1 MFRTQKDE
9 IRKGIQNNA
18 GFTLIE
24 MIVTVAIIAIFSGV
38 VVTLIGTGSNLFRD
52 VSGNTKSQI
61 DAQETLN
68 AIEDLIIDAN
78 RSVYYAYGSG
88 TAMGEQIRSD
98 IDDSNA
104 ASKTFITCNEYEN
117 GDGTSRYVFDVLD
130 WVGSEGKLYY
140 SQRQYTKA
148 SSSAEE
154 KDENGSGENPESQQ
168 NKNGSG
174 ASGANVENIDIAV
187 AAEGDEENQTGTIS
201 GNSSDIARDSKELI
215 ARSVFAEGIEN
226 FTADVTKVESER
238 IVRFRLTTE
247 NNGKKVK
254 TLHTVNLRNR
264 IQVLKPDDAF
274 ATAGSTDIRI
284 TIVGAPSSIDAGN
297 SKILSYDASGPIDP
311 TTVVWKITDGADK
324 GSFPALDP
332 TYGKLTVNN
341 NATGTITVIVSAK
354 TADGKQTA
362 TSAPVTIQ
370 INNNRIVT
378 GIETET
384 KSVLVAAGYD
394 GLNLN
399 SEIIWKYVYSDGTKG
414 EDNVPVIWTMD
425 NADNCSYASVTSE
438 GQISVKSESGTSDK
452 GSFTVR
458 ATNGEHNVSNTIT
471 VKIARIDLLLPE
483 NNATCTIGT
492 PKELH
497 CTYMEGGQVV
507 ETIDGNNASD
517 IVNITTKQKPEK
529 ASDYSVGGNF
539 AENDIGNWEVKASA
553 DVSVR
558 GGYGTL
564 SVTNTFSVSGYTA
577 QIVLGKNKSLDT
589 IVIKNNQ
596 NTGEYIC
603 QVNSGEGGF
612 SFVTNKTIPG
622 FWENSRINWY
632 LKSGHNYSGIN
643 VTPTENGNK
652 NASVSV
658 SADAKTG
665 FILCADYIKYTD
677 QTQTTEQIKI
687 HAEKAIKVATGIE
700 IVSAHGDTV
709 KVRDNYEF
717 GINMIV
723 YDSNGTQAKIPVRS
737 DICND
742 SNIVTITPDPWAE
755 KHPCADGENWYFQ
768 TSEPGTQ
775 KVTVELYKIPGAT
788 VFNSNYG
795 FKQEK
800 SVEVI
805 DTTTAHVVAVNNKT
819 SIFPGESTQIYLEL
833 LRDGQPITDKIDENW
848 TCETING
855 QTIGNLSPTY
865 YEYAYA
871 NEKENLITVTAN
883 SQITRATTYT
893 ITVSYKLYNN
903 EPLRTASIDIT
914 VTPLT
919 MNLTTSATQI
929 HYGQDSI
936 TITADV
942 VDAEHDQHVTDD
954 YNIEWTLNPEEAAIY
969 SLDNLSGKITHLSLN
984 QAPDASRI
992 VTVTATARDK
1002 TSGAAICTSSTKITV
1017 SPKTTI
1023 EKSYNCASGKT
1034 QKLEFNDEDVN
1045 KSSGTIKTS
1054 YLTATGSVPVE
1065 CARNNIPFLTLNGT
1079 NPSNL
1084 SITMKEDTSNYENYK
1099 YVLIS
1104 VDLGDVLYNF
1114 YIYPLQYNVYD
1125 CVYGQDAVPF
1135 TYVPTDLESIR
1146 KLAKLGSEDKADN
1159 GYPGYTYTY
1168 TDALGESCYLRLS
1181 VYSKTGIGSF
1191 SGNYVESSSGKWFM
1205 KRKTKNKDQNDGSDQ
1220 AYYRLY
1226 GNKWYKFHSKN
1237 SVKSEN
1243 YATTA
1248 LYNQAKA
1255 ERTRYYWDLKD
1266 NVHLYDDSGN
1276 EIGGEKGIQNT
1287 YFWQKWK

>member
-168 NKNGSG
+168 NRNESG
-174 ASGANVENIDIAV
+174 ISGENAENTDIAI
-187 AAEGDEENQTGTIS
+187 AAESDEENQTGTIS
-201 GNSSDIARDSKELI
+201 GNSSDIARDSEELI
-215 ARSVFAEGIEN
+215 ERSVFAEGIEN

-284 TIVGAPSSIDAGN
+284 TIVGAPNSIDAGN

-311 TTVVWKITDGADK
+311 TTVVWKITDGADN
-324 GSFPALDP
+324 GSFPDLDP

-341 NATGTITVIVSAK
+341 NATGTITVIVSAR

-394 GLNLN
+394 GLDLN

-414 EDNVPVIWTMD
+414 EDKVPVIWTMD

-438 GQISVKSESGTSDK
+438 GQISIGSEAGTSDK

-471 VKIARIDLLLPE
+471 VKIARIDLSLPE
-483 NNATCTIGT
+483 NNAIYTVGT

-539 AENDIGNWEVKASA
+539 AENDIGNWRVEASA
-553 DVSVR
+553 NVSVR
-558 GGYGTL
+558 KCYGSL
-564 SVTNTFSVSGYTA
+564 SVTNGFRVIFSDTG
-577 QIVLGKNKSLDT
+577 QIIAHENLEYDT
-589 IVIKNNQ
+589 IVAGR
-596 NTGEYIC
+596 TYECDGY
-603 QVNSGEGGF
+603 
-612 SFVTNKTIPG
+612 
-622 FWENSRINWY
+622 
-632 LKSGHNYSGIN
+632 
-643 VTPTENGNK
+643 NK
-652 NASVSV
+652 NDFYFSTANTNLNIVNVQSITWTLKGEHPGISFKPDGDTIKRKLTV
-658 SADAKTG
+658 AKNACHG
-665 FILCADYIKYTD
+665 FTLCADYVGVIRYDNGNPITV
-677 QTQTTEQIKI
+677 QL
-687 HAEKAIKVATGIE
+687 HAERTFKVANGIELESLSGDTAYVYGPNESEDYLLQVLLDVYDVNGSVSKIKVSSNKAKTLQWEGIGSGE
-700 IVSAHGDTV
+700 VNAH
-709 KVRDNYEF
+709 
-717 GINMIV
+717 
-723 YDSNGTQAKIPVRS
+723 
-737 DICND
+737 
-742 SNIVTITPDPWAE
+742 
-755 KHPCADGENWYFQ
+755 GENWKFHASSNDVGKTLNIVAKLQLFENVYDTKNNYYTDNDNFSK
-768 TSEPGTQ
+768 TISV
-775 KVTVELYKIPGAT
+775 KVVM
-788 VFNSNYG
+788 NY
-795 FKQEK
+795 
-800 SVEVI
+800 
-805 DTTTAHVVAVNNKT
+805 TAEIIVSDNKL
-819 SIFPGESTQIYLEL
+819 SLFPGESAQLYLRLKNKKGILNAQVNWNVDNSSAIKFDNNMSYQDSTFNNTKEIPIKIIASTDITQ
-833 LRDGQPITDKIDENW
+833 
-848 TCETING
+848 
-855 QTIGNLSPTY
+855 PT
-865 YEYAYA
+865 
-871 NEKENLITVTAN
+871 TVTLTAN
-883 SQITRATTYT
+883 YTLKDVANTTGTQSIQLT
-893 ITVSYKLYNN
+893 I
-903 EPLRTASIDIT
+903 
-914 VTPLT
+914 TPLT
-919 MNLTTSATQI
+919 LILDSSADQI
-929 HYGQDSI
+929 YYGDDAPVDIS
-936 TITADV
+936 ADI
-942 VDAEHDQHVTDD
+942 VDAQNDQHLTDAD
-954 YNIEWTLNPEEAAIY
+954 GYIVEWFLNSTVNEICELNTNSGANIKL
-969 SLDNLSGKITHLSLN
+969 SVKKNLVK
-984 QAPDASRI
+984 APDKSI
-992 VTVTATARDK
+992 PVTVTAMAKKSGSVVCTASK
-1002 TSGAAICTSSTKITV
+1002 VITV
-1017 SPKTTI
+1017 NPKMTI
-1023 EKSYNCASGKT
+1023 EKAYNCPAGLE
-1034 QKLEFNDEDVN
+1034 QKLEFNSEHEN
-1045 KSSGTIKTS
+1045 KEIQSIKTS
-1054 YLTATGSVPVE
+1054 YLTSTGNEPIE
-1065 CARNNIPFLTLNGT
+1065 CKQDDLKILTFDSGN
-1079 NPSNL
+1079 
-1084 SITMKEDTSNYENYK
+1084 MKVHMNSDAQNFAEYK
-1099 YVLIS
+1099 YVKIS
-1104 VDLGDVLYNF
+1104 VDLGDILYNF
-1114 YIYPLQYNVYD
+1114 YIYPVQNNVYG
-1125 CVYGQDAVPF
+1125 YELNKGSGAAIA
-1135 TYVPTDLESIR
+1135 YVPTDIDSIKR
-1146 KLAKLGSEDKADN
+1146 LCSLDGD
-1159 GYPGYTYTY
+1159 GYTYKY
-1168 TDALGESCYLRLS
+1168 ARTDRDGKYCELRYS

-1191 SGNYVESSSGKWFM
+1191 NGNYVDSSSNKWFM
-1205 KRKTKNKDQNDGSDQ
+1205 RRQDNTNDWVF
-1220 AYYRLY
+1220 YRLE
-1226 GNKWYKFHSKN
+1226 GNHWYRFHN
-1237 SVKSEN
+1237 GDKSEQN
-1243 YATTA
+1243 LEKKAKITRFYWNLNNKTHLFDDNGKETA
-1248 LYNQAKA
+1248 EVLN
-1255 ERTRYYWDLKD
+1255 
-1266 NVHLYDDSGN
+1266 S
-1276 EIGGEKGIQNT
+1276 
-1287 YFWQKWK
+1287 YFWKKWK

>member
-168 NKNGSG
+168 NRNESG
-174 ASGANVENIDIAV
+174 ISGENAENTDIAI
-187 AAEGDEENQTGTIS
+187 AAESDEENQTGTIS

-215 ARSVFAEGIEN
+215 ERSVFAEGIEN

-284 TIVGAPSSIDAGN
+284 TIVGAPNSIDAGN

-311 TTVVWKITDGADK
+311 TTVVWKITDGADN
-324 GSFPALDP
+324 GSFPDLDP

-394 GLNLN
+394 GLDLN

-414 EDNVPVIWTMD
+414 EDKVPVIWTMD

-438 GQISVKSESGTSDK
+438 GQISIGSEAGTSDK

-471 VKIARIDLLLPE
+471 VKIARIDLSLPK
-483 NNATCTIGT
+483 NNATYTIGT

-539 AENDIGNWEVKASA
+539 AENDIGNWRVEASA
-553 DVSVR
+553 NVSVR
-558 GGYGTL
+558 KCYGSL
-564 SVTNTFSVSGYTA
+564 SVTNGFRVIFSDTGQIIAHENLGY
-577 QIVLGKNKSLDT
+577 DT
-589 IVIKNNQ
+589 IVAGR
-596 NTGEYIC
+596 TYECDGY
-603 QVNSGEGGF
+603 
-612 SFVTNKTIPG
+612 
-622 FWENSRINWY
+622 
-632 LKSGHNYSGIN
+632 
-643 VTPTENGNK
+643 NK
-652 NASVSV
+652 NDFYFSTANTNLNIVNVQSITWTLKGEHPGISFEPDGDTIKRKLTV
-658 SADAKTG
+658 AKNACHG
-665 FILCADYIKYTD
+665 FTLCADYVGVIRYDNGNPITV
-677 QTQTTEQIKI
+677 QL
-687 HAEKAIKVATGIE
+687 HAERTFKVANGIELESLSGDTAYVYGPNESEDYLLQVLLDVYDVNGSVSKIKVSSNKAKTLQWEGIGSGE
-700 IVSAHGDTV
+700 VNAH
-709 KVRDNYEF
+709 
-717 GINMIV
+717 
-723 YDSNGTQAKIPVRS
+723 
-737 DICND
+737 
-742 SNIVTITPDPWAE
+742 
-755 KHPCADGENWYFQ
+755 GENWKFHASSNDVGKTLNIVAKLQLFENVYDTKNNYYTDNDNFSK
-768 TSEPGTQ
+768 TISV
-775 KVTVELYKIPGAT
+775 KVVM
-788 VFNSNYG
+788 NY
-795 FKQEK
+795 
-800 SVEVI
+800 
-805 DTTTAHVVAVNNKT
+805 TAEIIASDNKL
-819 SIFPGESTQIYLEL
+819 SLFPGESAQLYLRLKNKKGILNAQVNWNVDNSSAIKFDNNMSYQDSTFNNTKEIPIKIIASTDITQ
-833 LRDGQPITDKIDENW
+833 
-848 TCETING
+848 
-855 QTIGNLSPTY
+855 PT
-865 YEYAYA
+865 
-871 NEKENLITVTAN
+871 TVTLTAN
-883 SQITRATTYT
+883 YTLKDVANTTGTQSIQLT
-893 ITVSYKLYNN
+893 I
-903 EPLRTASIDIT
+903 
-914 VTPLT
+914 TPLT
-919 MNLTTSATQI
+919 LILDSSVDQIYYGDDAPVDISADI
-929 HYGQDSI
+929 
-936 TITADV
+936 
-942 VDAEHDQHVTDD
+942 VDAQNDQHLTDAD
-954 YNIEWTLNPEEAAIY
+954 GYIVEWFLNSTVNEICELNTNSGANIKL
-969 SLDNLSGKITHLSLN
+969 SVKKNLVK
-984 QAPDASRI
+984 APDKSI
-992 VTVTATARDK
+992 PVTVTAMAKKSGSVVCTASK
-1002 TSGAAICTSSTKITV
+1002 VITV
-1017 SPKTTI
+1017 NPKMTI
-1023 EKSYNCASGKT
+1023 EKAYNCPAGLE
-1034 QKLEFNDEDVN
+1034 QKLEFNSEHEN
-1045 KSSGTIKTS
+1045 KEIQSIKTS
-1054 YLTATGSVPVE
+1054 YLTSTGNEPIE
-1065 CARNNIPFLTLNGT
+1065 CKQDDLKILTFDSGN
-1079 NPSNL
+1079 
-1084 SITMKEDTSNYENYK
+1084 MKVHMNSDVQNFAEYK
-1099 YVLIS
+1099 YVKIS
-1104 VDLGDVLYNF
+1104 VDLGDILYNF
-1114 YIYPLQYNVYD
+1114 YIYPVQNNVYD
-1125 CVYGQDAVPF
+1125 YELNKGSGAAIA
-1135 TYVPTDLESIR
+1135 YVPTDIDSIKR
-1146 KLAKLGSEDKADN
+1146 LCSLDGD
-1159 GYPGYTYTY
+1159 GYTYKY
-1168 TDALGESCYLRLS
+1168 ARTDRDGKYCELRYS

-1191 SGNYVESSSGKWFM
+1191 NGNYVDSSSNKWFM
-1205 KRKTKNKDQNDGSDQ
+1205 RRQDNTNDWVF
-1220 AYYRLY
+1220 YRLE
-1226 GNKWYKFHSKN
+1226 GNHWYRFHN
-1237 SVKSEN
+1237 GDKSEQN
-1243 YATTA
+1243 LEKKAKITRFYWNLNNKTHLFDDNGKETA
-1248 LYNQAKA
+1248 EVLN
-1255 ERTRYYWDLKD
+1255 
-1266 NVHLYDDSGN
+1266 S
-1276 EIGGEKGIQNT
+1276 
-1287 YFWQKWK
+1287 YFWKKWK

>member
-1 MFRTQKDE
+1 MFRTQKDT

-38 VVTLIGTGSNLFRD
+38 VVTLIGTGSNLFRG

-154 KDENGSGENPESQQ
+154 KDENGSGENSESQQ
-168 NKNGSG
+168 NKNESG
-174 ASGANVENIDIAV
+174 ISGENAENTDIAI
-187 AAEGDEENQTGTIS
+187 AAESDEENQTGIIS
-201 GNSSDIARDSKELI
+201 GNSSDIARDSEELI
-215 ARSVFAEGIEN
+215 ERSVFAEGIEN
-226 FTADVTKVESER
+226 FTADVTKVESES

-284 TIVGAPSSIDAGN
+284 TIVGAPNSIDAGN

-311 TTVVWKITDGADK
+311 TTVVWKITDGADN
-324 GSFPALDP
+324 GSFPDLDH

-438 GQISVKSESGTSDK
+438 GQISIGSEAGTSDK

-471 VKIARIDLLLPE
+471 VKIARIDLSLPE
-483 NNATCTIGT
+483 NNAIYTVGT

-539 AENDIGNWEVKASA
+539 AENDIGNWRVEASA
-553 DVSVR
+553 NVSVR
-558 GGYGTL
+558 KCYGSL
-564 SVTNTFSVSGYTA
+564 SVTNGFRVIFSDTG
-577 QIVLGKNKSLDT
+577 QIIAHENLEYDT
-589 IVIKNNQ
+589 IVAGR
-596 NTGEYIC
+596 TYECDGY
-603 QVNSGEGGF
+603 
-612 SFVTNKTIPG
+612 
-622 FWENSRINWY
+622 
-632 LKSGHNYSGIN
+632 
-643 VTPTENGNK
+643 NK
-652 NASVSV
+652 NDFYFSTANTNLNIVNVQSITWTLKGEHPGISFKPDGDTIKRKLTV
-658 SADAKTG
+658 AKNACHG
-665 FILCADYIKYTD
+665 FTLCADYVGVIRYDNGNPITV
-677 QTQTTEQIKI
+677 QL
-687 HAEKAIKVATGIE
+687 HAERTFKVANGIELESLSGDTAYVYGPNESEDYLLQVLLDVYDVNGSVSKIKV
-700 IVSAHGDTV
+700 S
-709 KVRDNYEF
+709 
-717 GINMIV
+717 
-723 YDSNGTQAKIPVRS
+723 SNKAKILQWEGIGSGEV
-737 DICND
+737 N
-742 SNIVTITPDPWAE
+742 A
-755 KHPCADGENWYFQ
+755 HGENWKFHASSNDVGKTLNIVAKLQLFENVYDTKNNYYTDNDNFSK
-768 TSEPGTQ
+768 TISV
-775 KVTVELYKIPGAT
+775 KVVM
-788 VFNSNYG
+788 NY
-795 FKQEK
+795 
-800 SVEVI
+800 
-805 DTTTAHVVAVNNKT
+805 TAEIIASDNKL
-819 SIFPGESTQIYLEL
+819 SLFPGESAQLYLRLKNKKGILNAQVNWNVDNSSAIKFDNNMSYQDSTFNNTKEIPIKIIASTDITQPTTVTLTANYTLK
-833 LRDGQPITDKIDENW
+833 DVAN
-848 TCETING
+848 
-855 QTIGNLSPTY
+855 TIGTQSIQL
-865 YEYAYA
+865 
-871 NEKENLITVTAN
+871 
-883 SQITRATTYT
+883 T
-893 ITVSYKLYNN
+893 I
-903 EPLRTASIDIT
+903 
-914 VTPLT
+914 TPLT
-919 MNLTTSATQI
+919 LILDSSADQI
-929 HYGQDSI
+929 YYGDDAPVDIS
-936 TITADV
+936 ADI
-942 VDAEHDQHVTDD
+942 VDAQNDQHLTDAD
-954 YNIEWTLNPEEAAIY
+954 GYIVEWFLNSTVNEICELNTNSGANIKL
-969 SLDNLSGKITHLSLN
+969 SVKKNLVK
-984 QAPDASRI
+984 APDKSI
-992 VTVTATARDK
+992 PVTVTAMAKKSGSVVCTASK
-1002 TSGAAICTSSTKITV
+1002 VITV
-1017 SPKTTI
+1017 NPKMTI
-1023 EKSYNCASGKT
+1023 EKAYNCPAGLE
-1034 QKLEFNDEDVN
+1034 QKLEFNSEHEN
-1045 KSSGTIKTS
+1045 KEIQSIKTS
-1054 YLTATGSVPVE
+1054 YLTSTGNEPIE
-1065 CARNNIPFLTLNGT
+1065 CKQDDLKILTFDSGN
-1079 NPSNL
+1079 
-1084 SITMKEDTSNYENYK
+1084 MKVHMNSDAQNFAEYK
-1099 YVLIS
+1099 YVKIS
-1104 VDLGDVLYNF
+1104 VDLGDILYNF
-1114 YIYPLQYNVYD
+1114 YIYPVQNNVYD
-1125 CVYGQDAVPF
+1125 YELNKGSGAAIA
-1135 TYVPTDLESIR
+1135 YVPTDIDSIKR
-1146 KLAKLGSEDKADN
+1146 LCSLDGD
-1159 GYPGYTYTY
+1159 GYTYKY
-1168 TDALGESCYLRLS
+1168 ARTDRDGKYCELRYS

-1191 SGNYVESSSGKWFM
+1191 NGNYVDSSSNKWFM
-1205 KRKTKNKDQNDGSDQ
+1205 RRQDNTNDWVF
-1220 AYYRLY
+1220 YRLE
-1226 GNKWYKFHSKN
+1226 GNHWYRFHN
-1237 SVKSEN
+1237 GDKSEQN
-1243 YATTA
+1243 LEKKAKITRFYWNLNNKTHLFDDNGKETA
-1248 LYNQAKA
+1248 EVLN
-1255 ERTRYYWDLKD
+1255 
-1266 NVHLYDDSGN
+1266 S
-1276 EIGGEKGIQNT
+1276 
-1287 YFWQKWK
+1287 YFWKKWK

>member
-168 NKNGSG
+168 NRNESG
-174 ASGANVENIDIAV
+174 ISGENAENTDIAI
-187 AAEGDEENQTGTIS
+187 AAESDEENQTGTIS
-201 GNSSDIARDSKELI
+201 GNSSDIARDSEELI
-215 ARSVFAEGIEN
+215 ERSVFAEGIEN

-284 TIVGAPSSIDAGN
+284 TIVGAPNSIDAGN

-311 TTVVWKITDGADK
+311 TTVVWKITDGADN
-324 GSFPALDP
+324 GSFPDLDP

-341 NATGTITVIVSAK
+341 NATGTITVIVSAR

-394 GLNLN
+394 GLDLN

-414 EDNVPVIWTMD
+414 EDKVPVIWTMD

-438 GQISVKSESGTSDK
+438 GQISIGSEAGTSDK

-471 VKIARIDLLLPE
+471 VKIARIDLSLPE
-483 NNATCTIGT
+483 NNAIYTVGT

-539 AENDIGNWEVKASA
+539 AENDIGNWRVEASA
-553 DVSVR
+553 NVSVR
-558 GGYGTL
+558 KCYGSL
-564 SVTNTFSVSGYTA
+564 SVTNGFRVIFSDTG
-577 QIVLGKNKSLDT
+577 QIIAHENLEYDT
-589 IVIKNNQ
+589 IVAGR
-596 NTGEYIC
+596 TYECDGY
-603 QVNSGEGGF
+603 
-612 SFVTNKTIPG
+612 
-622 FWENSRINWY
+622 
-632 LKSGHNYSGIN
+632 
-643 VTPTENGNK
+643 NK
-652 NASVSV
+652 NDFYFSTANTNLNIVNVQSITWTLKGEHPGISFKPDGDTIKRKLTV
-658 SADAKTG
+658 AKNACHG
-665 FILCADYIKYTD
+665 FTLCADYVGVIRYDNGNPITV
-677 QTQTTEQIKI
+677 QL
-687 HAEKAIKVATGIE
+687 HAERTFKVANGIELESLSGDTAYVYGPNESEDYLLQVLLDVYDVNGSVSKIKVSSNKAKTLQWEGIGSGE
-700 IVSAHGDTV
+700 VNAH
-709 KVRDNYEF
+709 
-717 GINMIV
+717 
-723 YDSNGTQAKIPVRS
+723 
-737 DICND
+737 
-742 SNIVTITPDPWAE
+742 
-755 KHPCADGENWYFQ
+755 GENWKFHASSNDVGKTLNIVAKLQLFENVYDTKNNYYTDNDNFSK
-768 TSEPGTQ
+768 TISV
-775 KVTVELYKIPGAT
+775 KVVM
-788 VFNSNYG
+788 NY
-795 FKQEK
+795 
-800 SVEVI
+800 
-805 DTTTAHVVAVNNKT
+805 TAEIIASDNKL
-819 SIFPGESTQIYLEL
+819 SLFPGESAQLYLRLKNKKGILNAQVNWNVDNSSAIKFDNNMSYQDSTFNNTKEIPIKIIASTDITQ
-833 LRDGQPITDKIDENW
+833 
-848 TCETING
+848 
-855 QTIGNLSPTY
+855 PT
-865 YEYAYA
+865 
-871 NEKENLITVTAN
+871 TVTLTAN
-883 SQITRATTYT
+883 YTLKDVANTTGTQSIQLT
-893 ITVSYKLYNN
+893 I
-903 EPLRTASIDIT
+903 
-914 VTPLT
+914 TPLT
-919 MNLTTSATQI
+919 LILDSSVDQIYYGDDAPVDISADI
-929 HYGQDSI
+929 
-936 TITADV
+936 
-942 VDAEHDQHVTDD
+942 VDAQNDQHLTDAD
-954 YNIEWTLNPEEAAIY
+954 GYIVEWFLNSTVNEICELNTNSGANIKL
-969 SLDNLSGKITHLSLN
+969 SVKKNLVK
-984 QAPDASRI
+984 APDKSI
-992 VTVTATARDK
+992 PVTVTAMAKKSGSVVCTASK
-1002 TSGAAICTSSTKITV
+1002 VITV
-1017 SPKTTI
+1017 NPKMTI
-1023 EKSYNCASGKT
+1023 EKAYNCPAGLE
-1034 QKLEFNDEDVN
+1034 QKLEFNSEHEN
-1045 KSSGTIKTS
+1045 KEIQSIKTS
-1054 YLTATGSVPVE
+1054 YLTSTGNEPIE
-1065 CARNNIPFLTLNGT
+1065 CKQDDLKILTFDSGN
-1079 NPSNL
+1079 
-1084 SITMKEDTSNYENYK
+1084 MKVHMNSDVQNFAEYK
-1099 YVLIS
+1099 YVKIS
-1104 VDLGDVLYNF
+1104 VDLGDILYNF
-1114 YIYPLQYNVYD
+1114 YIYPVQNNVYD
-1125 CVYGQDAVPF
+1125 YELNKGSGAAIA
-1135 TYVPTDLESIR
+1135 YVPTDIDSIKR
-1146 KLAKLGSEDKADN
+1146 LCSLDGD
-1159 GYPGYTYTY
+1159 GYTYKY
-1168 TDALGESCYLRLS
+1168 ARTDRDGKYCELRYS

-1191 SGNYVESSSGKWFM
+1191 NGNYVDSSSNKWFM
-1205 KRKTKNKDQNDGSDQ
+1205 RRQDNTNDWVF
-1220 AYYRLY
+1220 YRLE
-1226 GNKWYKFHSKN
+1226 GNHWYRFHN
-1237 SVKSEN
+1237 GDKSEQN
-1243 YATTA
+1243 LEKKAKITRFYWNLNNKTHLFDDNGKETA
-1248 LYNQAKA
+1248 EVLN
-1255 ERTRYYWDLKD
+1255 
-1266 NVHLYDDSGN
+1266 S
-1276 EIGGEKGIQNT
+1276 
-1287 YFWQKWK
+1287 YFWKKWK

>member
-168 NKNGSG
+168 NRNESG
-174 ASGANVENIDIAV
+174 ISGENAENTDIAI
-187 AAEGDEENQTGTIS
+187 AAESDEENQTGTIS

-215 ARSVFAEGIEN
+215 ERSVFAEGIEN

-284 TIVGAPSSIDAGN
+284 TIVGAPNSIDAGN

-311 TTVVWKITDGADK
+311 TTVVWKITDGADN
-324 GSFPALDP
+324 GSFPDLDP

-394 GLNLN
+394 GLDLN

-414 EDNVPVIWTMD
+414 EDKVPVIWTMD

-438 GQISVKSESGTSDK
+438 GQISIGSEAGTSDK

-471 VKIARIDLLLPE
+471 VKIARIDLSLPK
-483 NNATCTIGT
+483 NNATYTIGT

-497 CTYMEGGQVV
+497 CTYMEGRQVV

-539 AENDIGNWEVKASA
+539 AENDIGNWRVEASA
-553 DVSVR
+553 NVSVR
-558 GGYGTL
+558 KCYGSL
-564 SVTNTFSVSGYTA
+564 SVTNGFRVIFSDTGQIIAHENLGY
-577 QIVLGKNKSLDT
+577 DT
-589 IVIKNNQ
+589 IVAGR
-596 NTGEYIC
+596 TYECDGY
-603 QVNSGEGGF
+603 
-612 SFVTNKTIPG
+612 
-622 FWENSRINWY
+622 
-632 LKSGHNYSGIN
+632 
-643 VTPTENGNK
+643 NK
-652 NASVSV
+652 NDFYFSTANTNLNIVNVQSITWTLKGEHPGISFEPDGDTIKRKLTV
-658 SADAKTG
+658 AKNACHG
-665 FILCADYIKYTD
+665 FTLCADYVGVIRYDNGNPITV
-677 QTQTTEQIKI
+677 QL
-687 HAEKAIKVATGIE
+687 HAERTFKVANGIELESLSGDTAYVYGPNESEDYLLQVLLDVYDVNGSVSKIKVSSNKAKTLQWEGIGSGE
-700 IVSAHGDTV
+700 VNAH
-709 KVRDNYEF
+709 
-717 GINMIV
+717 
-723 YDSNGTQAKIPVRS
+723 
-737 DICND
+737 
-742 SNIVTITPDPWAE
+742 
-755 KHPCADGENWYFQ
+755 GENWKFHASSNDVGKTLNIVAKLQLFENVYDTKNNYYTDNDNFSK
-768 TSEPGTQ
+768 TISV
-775 KVTVELYKIPGAT
+775 KVVM
-788 VFNSNYG
+788 NY
-795 FKQEK
+795 
-800 SVEVI
+800 
-805 DTTTAHVVAVNNKT
+805 TAEIIASDNKL
-819 SIFPGESTQIYLEL
+819 SLFPGESAQLYLRLKNKKGILNAQVNWNVDNSSAIKFDNNMSYQDSTFNNTKEIPIKIIASTDITQ
-833 LRDGQPITDKIDENW
+833 
-848 TCETING
+848 
-855 QTIGNLSPTY
+855 PT
-865 YEYAYA
+865 
-871 NEKENLITVTAN
+871 TVTLTAN
-883 SQITRATTYT
+883 YTLKDVANTTGTQSIQLT
-893 ITVSYKLYNN
+893 I
-903 EPLRTASIDIT
+903 
-914 VTPLT
+914 TPLT
-919 MNLTTSATQI
+919 LILDSSVDQIYYGDDAPVDISADI
-929 HYGQDSI
+929 
-936 TITADV
+936 
-942 VDAEHDQHVTDD
+942 VDAQNDQHLTDAD
-954 YNIEWTLNPEEAAIY
+954 GYIVEWFLNSTVNEICELNTNSGANIKL
-969 SLDNLSGKITHLSLN
+969 SVKKNLVK
-984 QAPDASRI
+984 APDKSI
-992 VTVTATARDK
+992 PVTVTAMAKKSGSVVCTASK
-1002 TSGAAICTSSTKITV
+1002 VITV
-1017 SPKTTI
+1017 NPKMTI
-1023 EKSYNCASGKT
+1023 EKAYNCPAGLE
-1034 QKLEFNDEDVN
+1034 QKLEFNSEHEN
-1045 KSSGTIKTS
+1045 KEIQSIKTS
-1054 YLTATGSVPVE
+1054 YLTSTGNEPIE
-1065 CARNNIPFLTLNGT
+1065 CKQDDLKILTFDSGN
-1079 NPSNL
+1079 
-1084 SITMKEDTSNYENYK
+1084 MKVHMNSDVQNFAEYK
-1099 YVLIS
+1099 YVKIS
-1104 VDLGDVLYNF
+1104 VDLGDILYNF
-1114 YIYPLQYNVYD
+1114 YIYPVQNNVYD
-1125 CVYGQDAVPF
+1125 YELNKGSGAAIA
-1135 TYVPTDLESIR
+1135 YVPTDIDSIKR
-1146 KLAKLGSEDKADN
+1146 LCSLDGD
-1159 GYPGYTYTY
+1159 GYTYKY
-1168 TDALGESCYLRLS
+1168 ARTDRDGKYCELRYS

-1191 SGNYVESSSGKWFM
+1191 NGNYVDSSSNKWFM
-1205 KRKTKNKDQNDGSDQ
+1205 RRQDNTNDWVF
-1220 AYYRLY
+1220 YRLE
-1226 GNKWYKFHSKN
+1226 GNHWYRFHN
-1237 SVKSEN
+1237 GDKSEQN
-1243 YATTA
+1243 LEKKAKITRFYWNLNNKTHLFDDNGKETA
-1248 LYNQAKA
+1248 EVLN
-1255 ERTRYYWDLKD
+1255 
-1266 NVHLYDDSGN
+1266 S
-1276 EIGGEKGIQNT
+1276 
-1287 YFWQKWK
+1287 YFWKKWK

>member
-1 MFRTQKDE
+1 MFRTQKDT

-38 VVTLIGTGSNLFRD
+38 VVTLIGTGSNLFRG

-168 NKNGSG
+168 NRNESG
-174 ASGANVENIDIAV
+174 
-187 AAEGDEENQTGTIS
+187 IS
-201 GNSSDIARDSKELI
+201 GENAENTDIARDSEELI
-215 ARSVFAEGIEN
+215 ERSVFAEGIEN

-284 TIVGAPSSIDAGN
+284 TIVGAPNSIDAGN

-341 NATGTITVIVSAK
+341 NATGTITVTVSAR

-425 NADNCSYASVTSE
+425 NADNCSYAEVTSD
-438 GQISVKSESGTSDK
+438 GQISVGSEAGTSDK

-458 ATNGEHNVSNTIT
+458 ATNSEHNISNTIT
-471 VKIARIDLLLPE
+471 VKIARIDLSLPK
-483 NNATCTIGT
+483 NNATYTIGT

-539 AENDIGNWEVKASA
+539 AENDIGNWRVEASA
-553 DVSVR
+553 NVSVR
-558 GGYGTL
+558 KCYGSL
-564 SVTNTFSVSGYTA
+564 SVTNGFRVIFSDTGQIIAHENLGY
-577 QIVLGKNKSLDT
+577 DT
-589 IVIKNNQ
+589 IVAGR
-596 NTGEYIC
+596 TYECDGY
-603 QVNSGEGGF
+603 
-612 SFVTNKTIPG
+612 
-622 FWENSRINWY
+622 
-632 LKSGHNYSGIN
+632 
-643 VTPTENGNK
+643 NK
-652 NASVSV
+652 NDFYFSTANTNLNIVNVQSITWTLKGEHPGISFEPDGDTIKRKLTV
-658 SADAKTG
+658 AKNACHG
-665 FILCADYIKYTD
+665 FTLCADYVGVIRY
-677 QTQTTEQIKI
+677 
-687 HAEKAIKVATGIE
+687 
-700 IVSAHGDTV
+700 
-709 KVRDNYEF
+709 DN
-717 GINMIV
+717 GN
-723 YDSNGTQAKIPVRS
+723 
-737 DICND
+737 
-742 SNIVTITPDPWAE
+742 
-755 KHPCADGENWYFQ
+755 
-768 TSEPGTQ
+768 
-775 KVTVELYKIPGAT
+775 
-788 VFNSNYG
+788 
-795 FKQEK
+795 
-800 SVEVI
+800 
-805 DTTTAHVVAVNNKT
+805 
-819 SIFPGESTQIYLEL
+819 
-833 LRDGQPITDKIDENW
+833 PITV
-848 TCETING
+848 
-855 QTIGNLSPTY
+855 QL
-865 YEYAYA
+865 
-871 NEKENLITVTAN
+871 
-883 SQITRATTYT
+883 
-893 ITVSYKLYNN
+893 
-903 EPLRTASIDIT
+903 
-914 VTPLT
+914 
-919 MNLTTSATQI
+919 
-929 HYGQDSI
+929 H
-936 TITADV
+936 
-942 VDAEHDQHVTDD
+942 
-954 YNIEWTLNPEEAAIY
+954 
-969 SLDNLSGKITHLSLN
+969 
-984 QAPDASRI
+984 
-992 VTVTATARDK
+992 
-1002 TSGAAICTSSTKITV
+1002 
-1017 SPKTTI
+1017 
-1023 EKSYNCASGKT
+1023 
-1034 QKLEFNDEDVN
+1034 
-1045 KSSGTIKTS
+1045 
-1054 YLTATGSVPVE
+1054 
-1065 CARNNIPFLTLNGT
+1065 
-1079 NPSNL
+1079 
-1084 SITMKEDTSNYENYK
+1084 
-1099 YVLIS
+1099 
-1104 VDLGDVLYNF
+1104 
-1114 YIYPLQYNVYD
+1114 
-1125 CVYGQDAVPF
+1125 
-1135 TYVPTDLESIR
+1135 
-1146 KLAKLGSEDKADN
+1146 
-1159 GYPGYTYTY
+1159 
-1168 TDALGESCYLRLS
+1168 
-1181 VYSKTGIGSF
+1181 
-1191 SGNYVESSSGKWFM
+1191 
-1205 KRKTKNKDQNDGSDQ
+1205 
-1220 AYYRLY
+1220 
-1226 GNKWYKFHSKN
+1226 
-1237 SVKSEN
+1237 
-1243 YATTA
+1243 
-1248 LYNQAKA
+1248 A
-1255 ERTRYYWDLKD
+1255 ERTFKVANGIELESLSGDTAYVYGPNESEDYLLQVLLD
-1266 NVHLYDDSGN
+1266 VYDVNGSVSKIKVSSN
-1276 EIGGEKGIQNT
+1276 KAKTLQCIIQ
-1287 YFWQKWK
+1287 

>member
-168 NKNGSG
+168 NRNESG
-174 ASGANVENIDIAV
+174 ISGENAENTDIAI
-187 AAEGDEENQTGTIS
+187 AAESDEENQTGTIS

-215 ARSVFAEGIEN
+215 ERSVFAEGIEN

-247 NNGKKVK
+247 SNGKKVK

-284 TIVGAPSSIDAGN
+284 TIVGAPNSIDAGN

-311 TTVVWKITDGADK
+311 TTVVWKITDGADN
-324 GSFPALDP
+324 GSFPDLDP

-394 GLNLN
+394 GLDLN

-414 EDNVPVIWTMD
+414 EDKVPVIWTMD

-438 GQISVKSESGTSDK
+438 GQISIGSEAGTSDK

-471 VKIARIDLLLPE
+471 VKIARIDLSLPK
-483 NNATCTIGT
+483 NNATYTIGT

-539 AENDIGNWEVKASA
+539 AENDIGNWRVEASA
-553 DVSVR
+553 NVSVR
-558 GGYGTL
+558 KCYGSL
-564 SVTNTFSVSGYTA
+564 SVTNGFRVIFSDTGQIIAHENLGY
-577 QIVLGKNKSLDT
+577 DT
-589 IVIKNNQ
+589 IVAGR
-596 NTGEYIC
+596 TYECDGY
-603 QVNSGEGGF
+603 
-612 SFVTNKTIPG
+612 
-622 FWENSRINWY
+622 
-632 LKSGHNYSGIN
+632 
-643 VTPTENGNK
+643 NK
-652 NASVSV
+652 NDFYFSTANTNLNIVNVQSITWTLKGEHPGISFEPDGDTIKRKLTV
-658 SADAKTG
+658 AKNACHG
-665 FILCADYIKYTD
+665 FTLCADYVGVIRYDNGNPITV
-677 QTQTTEQIKI
+677 QL
-687 HAEKAIKVATGIE
+687 HAERTFKVANGIELESLSGDTAYVYGPNESEDYLLQVLLDVYDVNGSVSKIKVSSNKAKTLQWEGIGSGE
-700 IVSAHGDTV
+700 VNAH
-709 KVRDNYEF
+709 
-717 GINMIV
+717 
-723 YDSNGTQAKIPVRS
+723 
-737 DICND
+737 
-742 SNIVTITPDPWAE
+742 
-755 KHPCADGENWYFQ
+755 GENWKFHASSNDVGKTLNIVAKLQLFENVYDTKNNYYTDNDNFSK
-768 TSEPGTQ
+768 TISV
-775 KVTVELYKIPGAT
+775 KVVM
-788 VFNSNYG
+788 NY
-795 FKQEK
+795 
-800 SVEVI
+800 
-805 DTTTAHVVAVNNKT
+805 TAEIIASDNKL
-819 SIFPGESTQIYLEL
+819 SLFPGESAQLYLRLKNKKGILNAQVNWNVDNSSAIKFDNNMSYQDSTFNNTKEIPIKIIASTDITQ
-833 LRDGQPITDKIDENW
+833 
-848 TCETING
+848 
-855 QTIGNLSPTY
+855 PT
-865 YEYAYA
+865 
-871 NEKENLITVTAN
+871 TVTLTAN
-883 SQITRATTYT
+883 YTLKDVANTTGTQSIQLT
-893 ITVSYKLYNN
+893 I
-903 EPLRTASIDIT
+903 
-914 VTPLT
+914 TPLT
-919 MNLTTSATQI
+919 LILDSSVDQIYYGDDAPVDISADI
-929 HYGQDSI
+929 
-936 TITADV
+936 
-942 VDAEHDQHVTDD
+942 VDAQNDQHLTDAD
-954 YNIEWTLNPEEAAIY
+954 GYIVEWFLNSTVNEICELNTNSGANIKL
-969 SLDNLSGKITHLSLN
+969 SVKKNLVK
-984 QAPDASRI
+984 APDKSI
-992 VTVTATARDK
+992 PVTVTAMAKKSGSVVCTASK
-1002 TSGAAICTSSTKITV
+1002 VITV
-1017 SPKTTI
+1017 NPKMTI
-1023 EKSYNCASGKT
+1023 EKAYNCPAGLE
-1034 QKLEFNDEDVN
+1034 QKLEFNSEHEN
-1045 KSSGTIKTS
+1045 KEIQSIKTS
-1054 YLTATGSVPVE
+1054 YLTSTGNEPIE
-1065 CARNNIPFLTLNGT
+1065 CKQDDLKILTFDSGN
-1079 NPSNL
+1079 
-1084 SITMKEDTSNYENYK
+1084 MKVHMNSDVQNFAEYK
-1099 YVLIS
+1099 YVKIS
-1104 VDLGDVLYNF
+1104 VDLGDILYNF
-1114 YIYPLQYNVYD
+1114 YIYPVQNNVYD
-1125 CVYGQDAVPF
+1125 YELNKGSGAAIA
-1135 TYVPTDLESIR
+1135 YVPTDIDSIKR
-1146 KLAKLGSEDKADN
+1146 LCSLDGD
-1159 GYPGYTYTY
+1159 GYTYKY
-1168 TDALGESCYLRLS
+1168 ARTDRDGKYCELRYS

-1191 SGNYVESSSGKWFM
+1191 NGNYVDSSSNKWFM
-1205 KRKTKNKDQNDGSDQ
+1205 RRQDNTNDWVF
-1220 AYYRLY
+1220 YRLE
-1226 GNKWYKFHSKN
+1226 GNHWYRFHN
-1237 SVKSEN
+1237 GDKSEQN
-1243 YATTA
+1243 LEKKAKITRFYWNLNNKTHLFDDNGKETA
-1248 LYNQAKA
+1248 EVLN
-1255 ERTRYYWDLKD
+1255 
-1266 NVHLYDDSGN
+1266 S
-1276 EIGGEKGIQNT
+1276 
-1287 YFWQKWK
+1287 YFWKKWK

>member
-168 NKNGSG
+168 NRNESG
-174 ASGANVENIDIAV
+174 ISGENAENTDIAI
-187 AAEGDEENQTGTIS
+187 AAESDEENQTGTIS

-215 ARSVFAEGIEN
+215 ERSVFAEGIEN

-284 TIVGAPSSIDAGN
+284 TIVGAPNSIDAGN

-311 TTVVWKITDGADK
+311 TTVVWKITDGADN
-324 GSFPALDP
+324 GSFPDLDP

-394 GLNLN
+394 GLDLN

-414 EDNVPVIWTMD
+414 EDKVPVIWTMD

-438 GQISVKSESGTSDK
+438 GQISIGSEAGTSDK

-471 VKIARIDLLLPE
+471 VKIARIDLSLPK
-483 NNATCTIGT
+483 NNATYTIGT

-539 AENDIGNWEVKASA
+539 AENDIGNWRVEASA
-553 DVSVR
+553 NVSVR
-558 GGYGTL
+558 KCYGSL
-564 SVTNTFSVSGYTA
+564 SVTNGFRVIFSDTGQIIAHENLGY
-577 QIVLGKNKSLDT
+577 DT
-589 IVIKNNQ
+589 IVAGR
-596 NTGEYIC
+596 TYECDGY
-603 QVNSGEGGF
+603 
-612 SFVTNKTIPG
+612 
-622 FWENSRINWY
+622 
-632 LKSGHNYSGIN
+632 
-643 VTPTENGNK
+643 NK
-652 NASVSV
+652 NDFYFSTANTNLNIVNVQSITWTLKGEHPGISFEPDGDTIKRKLTV
-658 SADAKTG
+658 AKNACHG
-665 FILCADYIKYTD
+665 FTLCADYVGVIRYDNGNPITV
-677 QTQTTEQIKI
+677 QL
-687 HAEKAIKVATGIE
+687 HAERTFKVANGIELESLSGDTAYVYGPNESEDYLLQVLLDVYDVNGSVSKIKVSSNKAKTLQWEGIGSGE
-700 IVSAHGDTV
+700 VNAH
-709 KVRDNYEF
+709 
-717 GINMIV
+717 
-723 YDSNGTQAKIPVRS
+723 
-737 DICND
+737 
-742 SNIVTITPDPWAE
+742 
-755 KHPCADGENWYFQ
+755 GENWKFHASSNDVGKTLNIVAKLQLFENVYDTKNNYYTDNDNFSK
-768 TSEPGTQ
+768 TISV
-775 KVTVELYKIPGAT
+775 KVVM
-788 VFNSNYG
+788 NY
-795 FKQEK
+795 
-800 SVEVI
+800 
-805 DTTTAHVVAVNNKT
+805 TAEIIASDNKL
-819 SIFPGESTQIYLEL
+819 SLFPGESAQLYLRLKNKKGILNAQVNWNVDNSSAIKFDNNMSYQDSTFNNTKEIPIKIIASTDITQ
-833 LRDGQPITDKIDENW
+833 
-848 TCETING
+848 
-855 QTIGNLSPTY
+855 PT
-865 YEYAYA
+865 
-871 NEKENLITVTAN
+871 TVTLTAN
-883 SQITRATTYT
+883 YTLKDVANTTGTQSIQLT
-893 ITVSYKLYNN
+893 I
-903 EPLRTASIDIT
+903 
-914 VTPLT
+914 TPLT
-919 MNLTTSATQI
+919 LILDSSADQI
-929 HYGQDSI
+929 YYGDDAPVDIS
-936 TITADV
+936 ADI
-942 VDAEHDQHVTDD
+942 VDAQNDQHLTDAD
-954 YNIEWTLNPEEAAIY
+954 GYIVEWFLNSTVNEICELNTNSGANIKL
-969 SLDNLSGKITHLSLN
+969 SVKKNLVK
-984 QAPDASRI
+984 APDKSI
-992 VTVTATARDK
+992 PVTVTAMAKKSGSVVCTASK
-1002 TSGAAICTSSTKITV
+1002 VITV
-1017 SPKTTI
+1017 NPKMTI
-1023 EKSYNCASGKT
+1023 EKAYNCPAGLE
-1034 QKLEFNDEDVN
+1034 QKLEFNSEHEN
-1045 KSSGTIKTS
+1045 KEIQSIKTS
-1054 YLTATGSVPVE
+1054 YLTSTGNEPIE
-1065 CARNNIPFLTLNGT
+1065 CKQDDLKILTFDSGN
-1079 NPSNL
+1079 
-1084 SITMKEDTSNYENYK
+1084 MKVHMNSDVQNFAEYK
-1099 YVLIS
+1099 YVKIS
-1104 VDLGDVLYNF
+1104 VDLGDILYNF
-1114 YIYPLQYNVYD
+1114 YIYPVQNNVYD
-1125 CVYGQDAVPF
+1125 YELNKGSGAAIA
-1135 TYVPTDLESIR
+1135 YVPTDIDSIKR
-1146 KLAKLGSEDKADN
+1146 LCSLDGD
-1159 GYPGYTYTY
+1159 GYTYKY
-1168 TDALGESCYLRLS
+1168 ARTDRDGKYCELRYS

-1191 SGNYVESSSGKWFM
+1191 NGNYVDSSSNKWFM
-1205 KRKTKNKDQNDGSDQ
+1205 RRQDNTNDWVF
-1220 AYYRLY
+1220 YRLE
-1226 GNKWYKFHSKN
+1226 GNHWYRFHN
-1237 SVKSEN
+1237 GDKSEQN
-1243 YATTA
+1243 LEKKAKITRFYWNLNNKTHLFDDNGKETA
-1248 LYNQAKA
+1248 EVLN
-1255 ERTRYYWDLKD
+1255 
-1266 NVHLYDDSGN
+1266 S
-1276 EIGGEKGIQNT
+1276 
-1287 YFWQKWK
+1287 YFWKKWK

>member
-1 MFRTQKDE
+1 MFRTQKDT

-38 VVTLIGTGSNLFRD
+38 VVTLIGTGSNLFRG

-154 KDENGSGENPESQQ
+154 KDENGSGENSESQQ
-168 NKNGSG
+168 NKNESG
-174 ASGANVENIDIAV
+174 ISGENAENTDIAI
-187 AAEGDEENQTGTIS
+187 AAESDEENQTGIIS
-201 GNSSDIARDSKELI
+201 GNSSDIARDSEELI
-215 ARSVFAEGIEN
+215 ERSVFAEGIEN
-226 FTADVTKVESER
+226 FTADVTKVESES

-284 TIVGAPSSIDAGN
+284 TIVGAPNSIDAGN

-311 TTVVWKITDGADK
+311 TTVVWKITDGADN
-324 GSFPALDP
+324 GSFPDLDH

-438 GQISVKSESGTSDK
+438 GQISIGSEAGTSDK

-471 VKIARIDLLLPE
+471 VKIARIDLSLPE
-483 NNATCTIGT
+483 NNAIYTVGT

-539 AENDIGNWEVKASA
+539 AENDIGNWRVEASA
-553 DVSVR
+553 NVSVR
-558 GGYGTL
+558 KCYGSL
-564 SVTNTFSVSGYTA
+564 SVTNGFRVIFSDTG
-577 QIVLGKNKSLDT
+577 QIIAHENLEYDT
-589 IVIKNNQ
+589 IVAGR
-596 NTGEYIC
+596 TYECDGY
-603 QVNSGEGGF
+603 
-612 SFVTNKTIPG
+612 
-622 FWENSRINWY
+622 
-632 LKSGHNYSGIN
+632 
-643 VTPTENGNK
+643 NK
-652 NASVSV
+652 NDFYFSTANTNLNIVNVQSITWTLKGEHPGISFKPDGDTIKRKLTV
-658 SADAKTG
+658 AKNACHG
-665 FILCADYIKYTD
+665 FTLCADYVGVIRYDNGNPITV
-677 QTQTTEQIKI
+677 QL
-687 HAEKAIKVATGIE
+687 HAERTFKVANGIELESLSGDTAYVYGPNESEDYLLQVLLDVYDVNGSVSKIKVSSNKAKTLQWEGIGSGE
-700 IVSAHGDTV
+700 VNAH
-709 KVRDNYEF
+709 
-717 GINMIV
+717 
-723 YDSNGTQAKIPVRS
+723 
-737 DICND
+737 
-742 SNIVTITPDPWAE
+742 
-755 KHPCADGENWYFQ
+755 GENWKFHASSNDVGKTLNIVAKLQLFENVYDTKNNYYTDNDNFSK
-768 TSEPGTQ
+768 TISV
-775 KVTVELYKIPGAT
+775 KVVM
-788 VFNSNYG
+788 NY
-795 FKQEK
+795 
-800 SVEVI
+800 
-805 DTTTAHVVAVNNKT
+805 TAEIIVSDNKL
-819 SIFPGESTQIYLEL
+819 SLFPGESAQLYLRLKNKKGILNAQVNWNVDNSSAIKFDNNMSYQDSTFNNTKEIPIKIIASTDITQPTTVTLTANYTLK
-833 LRDGQPITDKIDENW
+833 DVAN
-848 TCETING
+848 
-855 QTIGNLSPTY
+855 TIGTQSIQL
-865 YEYAYA
+865 
-871 NEKENLITVTAN
+871 
-883 SQITRATTYT
+883 T
-893 ITVSYKLYNN
+893 I
-903 EPLRTASIDIT
+903 
-914 VTPLT
+914 TPLT
-919 MNLTTSATQI
+919 LILDSSADQI
-929 HYGQDSI
+929 YYGDDAPVDIS
-936 TITADV
+936 ADI
-942 VDAEHDQHVTDD
+942 VDAQNDQHLTDAD
-954 YNIEWTLNPEEAAIY
+954 GYIVEWFLNSTVNEICELNTNSGANIKL
-969 SLDNLSGKITHLSLN
+969 SVKKNLVK
-984 QAPDASRI
+984 APDKSI
-992 VTVTATARDK
+992 PVTVTAMAKKSGSVVCTASK
-1002 TSGAAICTSSTKITV
+1002 VITV
-1017 SPKTTI
+1017 NPKMTI
-1023 EKSYNCASGKT
+1023 EKAYNCPAGLE
-1034 QKLEFNDEDVN
+1034 QKLEFNSEHEN
-1045 KSSGTIKTS
+1045 KEIQSIKTS
-1054 YLTATGSVPVE
+1054 YLTSTGNEPIE
-1065 CARNNIPFLTLNGT
+1065 CKQDDLKILTFDSGN
-1079 NPSNL
+1079 
-1084 SITMKEDTSNYENYK
+1084 MKVHMNSDAQNFAEYK
-1099 YVLIS
+1099 YVKIS
-1104 VDLGDVLYNF
+1104 VDLGDILYNF
-1114 YIYPLQYNVYD
+1114 YIYPVQNNVYD
-1125 CVYGQDAVPF
+1125 YELNKGSGAAIA
-1135 TYVPTDLESIR
+1135 YVPTDIDSIKR
-1146 KLAKLGSEDKADN
+1146 LCSLDGD
-1159 GYPGYTYTY
+1159 GYTYKY
-1168 TDALGESCYLRLS
+1168 ARTDRDGKYCELRYS

-1191 SGNYVESSSGKWFM
+1191 NGNYVDSSSNKWFM
-1205 KRKTKNKDQNDGSDQ
+1205 RRQDNTNDWVF
-1220 AYYRLY
+1220 YRLE
-1226 GNKWYKFHSKN
+1226 GNHWYRFHN
-1237 SVKSEN
+1237 GDKSEQN
-1243 YATTA
+1243 LEKKAKITRFYWNLNNKTHLFDDNGKETA
-1248 LYNQAKA
+1248 EVLN
-1255 ERTRYYWDLKD
+1255 
-1266 NVHLYDDSGN
+1266 S
-1276 EIGGEKGIQNT
+1276 
-1287 YFWQKWK
+1287 YFWKKWK

>member
-168 NKNGSG
+168 NRNESG
-174 ASGANVENIDIAV
+174 ISGENAENTDIAI
-187 AAEGDEENQTGTIS
+187 AAESDEENQTGTIS

-215 ARSVFAEGIEN
+215 ERSVFAEGIEN

-284 TIVGAPSSIDAGN
+284 TIVGAPNSIDAGN

-311 TTVVWKITDGADK
+311 TTVVWKITDGADN
-324 GSFPALDP
+324 GSFPDLDP

-394 GLNLN
+394 GLDLN

-414 EDNVPVIWTMD
+414 EDKVPVIWTMD

-438 GQISVKSESGTSDK
+438 GQISIGSEAGTSDK

-471 VKIARIDLLLPE
+471 VKIARIDLSLPK
-483 NNATCTIGT
+483 NNATYTIGT

-539 AENDIGNWEVKASA
+539 AENDIGNWRVEASA
-553 DVSVR
+553 NVSVR
-558 GGYGTL
+558 KCYGSL
-564 SVTNTFSVSGYTA
+564 SVTNGFRVIFSDTGQIIAHENLGY
-577 QIVLGKNKSLDT
+577 DT
-589 IVIKNNQ
+589 IVAGR
-596 NTGEYIC
+596 TYECDGY
-603 QVNSGEGGF
+603 
-612 SFVTNKTIPG
+612 
-622 FWENSRINWY
+622 
-632 LKSGHNYSGIN
+632 
-643 VTPTENGNK
+643 NK
-652 NASVSV
+652 NDFYFSTANTNLNIVNVQSITWTLKGEHPGISFEPDG
-658 SADAKTG
+658 DAIKRKLTVAKNACHG
-665 FILCADYIKYTD
+665 FTLCADYVGVIRYDNGNPITV
-677 QTQTTEQIKI
+677 QL
-687 HAEKAIKVATGIE
+687 HAERTFKVANGIELESLSGDTAYVYGPNESEDYLLQVLLDVYDVNGSVSKIKVSSNKAKTLQWEGIGSGE
-700 IVSAHGDTV
+700 VNAH
-709 KVRDNYEF
+709 
-717 GINMIV
+717 
-723 YDSNGTQAKIPVRS
+723 
-737 DICND
+737 
-742 SNIVTITPDPWAE
+742 
-755 KHPCADGENWYFQ
+755 GENWKFHASSNDVGKTLNIVAKLQLFENVYDTKNNYYTDNDNFSK
-768 TSEPGTQ
+768 TISV
-775 KVTVELYKIPGAT
+775 KVVM
-788 VFNSNYG
+788 NY
-795 FKQEK
+795 
-800 SVEVI
+800 
-805 DTTTAHVVAVNNKT
+805 TAEIIASDNKL
-819 SIFPGESTQIYLEL
+819 SLFPGESAQLYLRLKNKKGILNAQVNWNVDNSSAIKFDNNMSYQDSTFNNTKEIPIKIIASTDITQ
-833 LRDGQPITDKIDENW
+833 
-848 TCETING
+848 
-855 QTIGNLSPTY
+855 PT
-865 YEYAYA
+865 
-871 NEKENLITVTAN
+871 TVTLTAN
-883 SQITRATTYT
+883 YTLKDVANTTGTQSIQLT
-893 ITVSYKLYNN
+893 I
-903 EPLRTASIDIT
+903 
-914 VTPLT
+914 TPLT
-919 MNLTTSATQI
+919 LILDSSVDQIYYGDDAPVDISADI
-929 HYGQDSI
+929 
-936 TITADV
+936 
-942 VDAEHDQHVTDD
+942 VDAQNDQHLTDAD
-954 YNIEWTLNPEEAAIY
+954 GYIVEWFLNSTVNEICELNTNSGANIKL
-969 SLDNLSGKITHLSLN
+969 SVKKNLVK
-984 QAPDASRI
+984 APDKSI
-992 VTVTATARDK
+992 PVTVTAMAKKSGSVVCTASK
-1002 TSGAAICTSSTKITV
+1002 VITV
-1017 SPKTTI
+1017 NPKMTI
-1023 EKSYNCASGKT
+1023 EKAYNCPAGLE
-1034 QKLEFNDEDVN
+1034 QKLEFNSEHEN
-1045 KSSGTIKTS
+1045 KEIQSIKTS
-1054 YLTATGSVPVE
+1054 YLTSTGNEPIE
-1065 CARNNIPFLTLNGT
+1065 CKQDDLKILTFDSGN
-1079 NPSNL
+1079 
-1084 SITMKEDTSNYENYK
+1084 MKVHMNSDVQNFAEYK
-1099 YVLIS
+1099 YVKIS
-1104 VDLGDVLYNF
+1104 VDLGDILYNF
-1114 YIYPLQYNVYD
+1114 YIYPVQNNVYD
-1125 CVYGQDAVPF
+1125 YELNKGSGAAIA
-1135 TYVPTDLESIR
+1135 YVPTDIDSIKR
-1146 KLAKLGSEDKADN
+1146 LCSLDGD
-1159 GYPGYTYTY
+1159 GYTYKY
-1168 TDALGESCYLRLS
+1168 ARTDRDGKYCELRYS

-1191 SGNYVESSSGKWFM
+1191 NGNYVDSSSNKWFM
-1205 KRKTKNKDQNDGSDQ
+1205 RRQDNTNDWVF
-1220 AYYRLY
+1220 YRLE
-1226 GNKWYKFHSKN
+1226 GNHWYRFHN
-1237 SVKSEN
+1237 GDKSEQN
-1243 YATTA
+1243 LEKKAKITRFYWNLNNKTHLFDDNGKETA
-1248 LYNQAKA
+1248 EVLN
-1255 ERTRYYWDLKD
+1255 
-1266 NVHLYDDSGN
+1266 S
-1276 EIGGEKGIQNT
+1276 
-1287 YFWQKWK
+1287 YFWKKWK

>member
-1 MFRTQKDE
+1 MFRTQKDT

-38 VVTLIGTGSNLFRD
+38 VVTLIGTGSNLFRG

-154 KDENGSGENPESQQ
+154 KDENGSGENSESQQ
-168 NKNGSG
+168 NKNESG
-174 ASGANVENIDIAV
+174 ISGENAENTDIAI
-187 AAEGDEENQTGTIS
+187 AAESDEENQTGIIS
-201 GNSSDIARDSKELI
+201 GNSSDIARDSEELI
-215 ARSVFAEGIEN
+215 ERSVFAEGIEN
-226 FTADVTKVESER
+226 FTADVTKVESES

-284 TIVGAPSSIDAGN
+284 TIVGAPNSIDAGN

-311 TTVVWKITDGADK
+311 TTVVWKITDGADN
-324 GSFPALDP
+324 GSFPDLDH

-438 GQISVKSESGTSDK
+438 GQISIGSEAGTSDK

-471 VKIARIDLLLPE
+471 VKIARIDLSLPE
-483 NNATCTIGT
+483 NNAIYTVGT

-539 AENDIGNWEVKASA
+539 AENDIGNWRVEASA
-553 DVSVR
+553 NVSVR
-558 GGYGTL
+558 KCYGSL
-564 SVTNTFSVSGYTA
+564 SVTNGFRVIFSDTG
-577 QIVLGKNKSLDT
+577 QIIAHENLEYDT
-589 IVIKNNQ
+589 IVAGR
-596 NTGEYIC
+596 TYECDGY
-603 QVNSGEGGF
+603 
-612 SFVTNKTIPG
+612 
-622 FWENSRINWY
+622 
-632 LKSGHNYSGIN
+632 
-643 VTPTENGNK
+643 NK
-652 NASVSV
+652 NDFYFSTANTNLNIVNVQSITWTLKGEHPGISFKPDGDTIKRKLTV
-658 SADAKTG
+658 AKNACHG
-665 FILCADYIKYTD
+665 FTLCADYVGVIRYDNGNPITV
-677 QTQTTEQIKI
+677 QL
-687 HAEKAIKVATGIE
+687 HAERTFKVANGIELESLSGDTAYVYGPNESEDYLLQVLLDVYDVNGYVSKIKV
-700 IVSAHGDTV
+700 S
-709 KVRDNYEF
+709 
-717 GINMIV
+717 
-723 YDSNGTQAKIPVRS
+723 SNKAKILQWEGIGSGEV
-737 DICND
+737 N
-742 SNIVTITPDPWAE
+742 A
-755 KHPCADGENWYFQ
+755 HGENWKFHASSNDVGKTLNIVAKLQLFENVYDTKNNYYTDNDNFSK
-768 TSEPGTQ
+768 TISV
-775 KVTVELYKIPGAT
+775 KVVM
-788 VFNSNYG
+788 NY
-795 FKQEK
+795 
-800 SVEVI
+800 
-805 DTTTAHVVAVNNKT
+805 TAEIIVSDNKL
-819 SIFPGESTQIYLEL
+819 SLFPGESAQLYLRLKNKKGILNAQVNWNVDNSSAIKFDNNMSYQDSTFNNTKEIPIKIIASTDITQPTTVTLTANYTLK
-833 LRDGQPITDKIDENW
+833 DVAN
-848 TCETING
+848 
-855 QTIGNLSPTY
+855 TIGTQSIQL
-865 YEYAYA
+865 
-871 NEKENLITVTAN
+871 
-883 SQITRATTYT
+883 T
-893 ITVSYKLYNN
+893 I
-903 EPLRTASIDIT
+903 
-914 VTPLT
+914 TPLT
-919 MNLTTSATQI
+919 LILDSSADQI
-929 HYGQDSI
+929 YYGDDAPVDIS
-936 TITADV
+936 ADI
-942 VDAEHDQHVTDD
+942 VDAQNDQHLTDAD
-954 YNIEWTLNPEEAAIY
+954 GYIVEWFLNSTVNEICELNTNSGANIKL
-969 SLDNLSGKITHLSLN
+969 SVKKNLVK
-984 QAPDASRI
+984 APDKSI
-992 VTVTATARDK
+992 PVTVTAMAKKSGSVVCTASK
-1002 TSGAAICTSSTKITV
+1002 VITV
-1017 SPKTTI
+1017 NPKMTI
-1023 EKSYNCASGKT
+1023 EKAYNCPAGLE
-1034 QKLEFNDEDVN
+1034 QKLEFNSEHEN
-1045 KSSGTIKTS
+1045 KEIQSIKTS
-1054 YLTATGSVPVE
+1054 YLTSTGNEPIE
-1065 CARNNIPFLTLNGT
+1065 CKQDDLKILTFDSGN
-1079 NPSNL
+1079 
-1084 SITMKEDTSNYENYK
+1084 MKVHMNSDAQNFAEYK
-1099 YVLIS
+1099 YVKIS
-1104 VDLGDVLYNF
+1104 VDLGDILYNF
-1114 YIYPLQYNVYD
+1114 YIYPVQNNVYD
-1125 CVYGQDAVPF
+1125 YELNKGSGAAIA
-1135 TYVPTDLESIR
+1135 YVPTDIDSIKR
-1146 KLAKLGSEDKADN
+1146 LCSLDGD
-1159 GYPGYTYTY
+1159 GYTYKY
-1168 TDALGESCYLRLS
+1168 ARTDRDGKYCELRYS

-1191 SGNYVESSSGKWFM
+1191 NGNYVDSSSNKWFM
-1205 KRKTKNKDQNDGSDQ
+1205 RRQDNTNDWVF
-1220 AYYRLY
+1220 YRLE
-1226 GNKWYKFHSKN
+1226 GNHWYRFHN
-1237 SVKSEN
+1237 GDKSEQN
-1243 YATTA
+1243 LEKKAKITRFYWNLNNKTHLFDDNGKETA
-1248 LYNQAKA
+1248 EVLN
-1255 ERTRYYWDLKD
+1255 
-1266 NVHLYDDSGN
+1266 S
-1276 EIGGEKGIQNT
+1276 
-1287 YFWQKWK
+1287 YFWKKWK

>member
-1 MFRTQKDE
+1 MLRTQKDT

-38 VVTLIGTGSNLFRD
+38 VVTLIGTGSNLFRG

-168 NKNGSG
+168 NRNESG
-174 ASGANVENIDIAV
+174 ISGENAENTDIAI
-187 AAEGDEENQTGTIS
+187 ATESDEENQTGTIS
-201 GNSSDIARDSKELI
+201 GNSSDIARDSEELI
-215 ARSVFAEGIEN
+215 ERSVFAEGIEN

-284 TIVGAPSSIDAGN
+284 TIVGAPNSIDAGN

-341 NATGTITVIVSAK
+341 NATGTITVTVSAR

-425 NADNCSYASVTSE
+425 NADNCSYAEVTSD
-438 GQISVKSESGTSDK
+438 GQISVGSEAGTSDK

-458 ATNGEHNVSNTIT
+458 ATNSEHNISNTIT
-471 VKIARIDLLLPE
+471 VKIARIDLSLPK
-483 NNATCTIGT
+483 NNATYTIGT

-539 AENDIGNWEVKASA
+539 AENDIGNWRVEASA
-553 DVSVR
+553 NVSVR
-558 GGYGTL
+558 KCYGSL
-564 SVTNTFSVSGYTA
+564 SVTNGFRVIFSDTGQIIAHENLGY
-577 QIVLGKNKSLDT
+577 DT
-589 IVIKNNQ
+589 IVAGR
-596 NTGEYIC
+596 TYECDGY
-603 QVNSGEGGF
+603 
-612 SFVTNKTIPG
+612 
-622 FWENSRINWY
+622 
-632 LKSGHNYSGIN
+632 
-643 VTPTENGNK
+643 NK
-652 NASVSV
+652 NDFYFSTANTNLNIVNVQSITWTLKGEHPGISFEPDGDTIKRKLTV
-658 SADAKTG
+658 AKNACHG
-665 FILCADYIKYTD
+665 FTLCADYVGVIRYDNGNPITV
-677 QTQTTEQIKI
+677 QL
-687 HAEKAIKVATGIE
+687 HAERTFKVANGIELESLSGDTAYVYGPNESEDYLLQVLLDVYDVNGSVSKIKVSSNKAKTLQWEGFGSGE
-700 IVSAHGDTV
+700 VNAH
-709 KVRDNYEF
+709 
-717 GINMIV
+717 
-723 YDSNGTQAKIPVRS
+723 
-737 DICND
+737 
-742 SNIVTITPDPWAE
+742 
-755 KHPCADGENWYFQ
+755 GENWKFHASSNDVGKTLNIVAKLQLFENVYDTKNNYYTDNDNFSK
-768 TSEPGTQ
+768 TISV
-775 KVTVELYKIPGAT
+775 KVVM
-788 VFNSNYG
+788 NY
-795 FKQEK
+795 
-800 SVEVI
+800 
-805 DTTTAHVVAVNNKT
+805 TAEIIASDNKL
-819 SIFPGESTQIYLEL
+819 SLFPGESAQLYLRLKNKKGILNAQVNWNVDNSSAIKFDNNMSYQDSTFNNTKEIPIKIIASTDITQ
-833 LRDGQPITDKIDENW
+833 
-848 TCETING
+848 
-855 QTIGNLSPTY
+855 PT
-865 YEYAYA
+865 
-871 NEKENLITVTAN
+871 TVTLTAN
-883 SQITRATTYT
+883 YTLKDVANTTGTQSIQLT
-893 ITVSYKLYNN
+893 I
-903 EPLRTASIDIT
+903 
-914 VTPLT
+914 TPLT
-919 MNLTTSATQI
+919 LILDSSVDQIYYGDDAPVDISADI
-929 HYGQDSI
+929 
-936 TITADV
+936 
-942 VDAEHDQHVTDD
+942 VDAQNDQHLTDAD
-954 YNIEWTLNPEEAAIY
+954 GYIVEWFLNSTVNEICELNTNSGANIKL
-969 SLDNLSGKITHLSLN
+969 SVKKNLVK
-984 QAPDASRI
+984 APDKSI
-992 VTVTATARDK
+992 PVTVTAMAKKSGSVVCTASK
-1002 TSGAAICTSSTKITV
+1002 VITV
-1017 SPKTTI
+1017 NPKMTI
-1023 EKSYNCASGKT
+1023 EKAYNCPAGLE
-1034 QKLEFNDEDVN
+1034 QKLEFNSEHEN
-1045 KSSGTIKTS
+1045 KEIQSIKTS
-1054 YLTATGSVPVE
+1054 YLTSTGNEPIE
-1065 CARNNIPFLTLNGT
+1065 CKQDDLKILTFDSGN
-1079 NPSNL
+1079 
-1084 SITMKEDTSNYENYK
+1084 MKVHMNSDVQNFAEYK
-1099 YVLIS
+1099 YVKIS
-1104 VDLGDVLYNF
+1104 VDLGDILYNF
-1114 YIYPLQYNVYD
+1114 YIYPVQNNVYD
-1125 CVYGQDAVPF
+1125 YELNKGSGAAIA
-1135 TYVPTDLESIR
+1135 YVPTDIDSIKR
-1146 KLAKLGSEDKADN
+1146 LCSLDGD
-1159 GYPGYTYTY
+1159 GYTYKY
-1168 TDALGESCYLRLS
+1168 ARTDRDGKYCELRYS

-1191 SGNYVESSSGKWFM
+1191 NGNYVDSSSNKWFM
-1205 KRKTKNKDQNDGSDQ
+1205 RRQDNTNDWVF
-1220 AYYRLY
+1220 YRLE
-1226 GNKWYKFHSKN
+1226 GNHWYRFHN
-1237 SVKSEN
+1237 GDKSEQN
-1243 YATTA
+1243 LEKKAKITRFYWNLNNKTHLFDDNGKETA
-1248 LYNQAKA
+1248 EVLN
-1255 ERTRYYWDLKD
+1255 
-1266 NVHLYDDSGN
+1266 S
-1276 EIGGEKGIQNT
+1276 
-1287 YFWQKWK
+1287 YFWKKWK

>member
-168 NKNGSG
+168 NRNESG
-174 ASGANVENIDIAV
+174 ISGENAENTDIAI
-187 AAEGDEENQTGTIS
+187 AAESDEENQTGTIS

-215 ARSVFAEGIEN
+215 ERSVFAEGIEN

-284 TIVGAPSSIDAGN
+284 TIVGAPNSIDAGN

-311 TTVVWKITDGADK
+311 TTVVWKITDGADN
-324 GSFPALDP
+324 GSFPDLDP

-394 GLNLN
+394 GLDLN

-414 EDNVPVIWTMD
+414 EDKVPVIWTMD

-438 GQISVKSESGTSDK
+438 GQISIGSEAGTSDK

-458 ATNGEHNVSNTIT
+458 DTNGEHNVSNTIT
-471 VKIARIDLLLPE
+471 VKIARIDLSLPK
-483 NNATCTIGT
+483 NNATYTIGT

-539 AENDIGNWEVKASA
+539 AENDIGNWRVEASA
-553 DVSVR
+553 NVSVR
-558 GGYGTL
+558 KCYGSL
-564 SVTNTFSVSGYTA
+564 SVTNGFRVIFSDTGQIIAHENLGY
-577 QIVLGKNKSLDT
+577 DT
-589 IVIKNNQ
+589 IVAGR
-596 NTGEYIC
+596 TYECDGY
-603 QVNSGEGGF
+603 
-612 SFVTNKTIPG
+612 
-622 FWENSRINWY
+622 
-632 LKSGHNYSGIN
+632 
-643 VTPTENGNK
+643 NK
-652 NASVSV
+652 NDFYFSTANTNLNIVNVQSITWTLKGEHPGISFEPDGDTIKRKLTV
-658 SADAKTG
+658 AKNACHG
-665 FILCADYIKYTD
+665 FTLCADYVGVIRYDNGNPITV
-677 QTQTTEQIKI
+677 QL
-687 HAEKAIKVATGIE
+687 HAERTFKVANGIELESLSGDTAYVYGPNESEDYLLQVLLDVYDVNGSVSKIKVSSNKAKTLQWEGIGSGE
-700 IVSAHGDTV
+700 VNAH
-709 KVRDNYEF
+709 
-717 GINMIV
+717 
-723 YDSNGTQAKIPVRS
+723 
-737 DICND
+737 
-742 SNIVTITPDPWAE
+742 
-755 KHPCADGENWYFQ
+755 GENWKFHASSNDVGKTLNIVAKLQLFENVYDTKNNYYTDNDNFSK
-768 TSEPGTQ
+768 TISV
-775 KVTVELYKIPGAT
+775 KVVM
-788 VFNSNYG
+788 NY
-795 FKQEK
+795 
-800 SVEVI
+800 
-805 DTTTAHVVAVNNKT
+805 TAEIIASDNKL
-819 SIFPGESTQIYLEL
+819 SLFPGESAQLYLRLKNKKGILNAQVNWNVDNSSAIKFDNNMSYQDSTFNNTKEIPIKIIASTDITQ
-833 LRDGQPITDKIDENW
+833 
-848 TCETING
+848 
-855 QTIGNLSPTY
+855 PT
-865 YEYAYA
+865 
-871 NEKENLITVTAN
+871 TVTLTAN
-883 SQITRATTYT
+883 YTLKDVANTTGTQSIQLT
-893 ITVSYKLYNN
+893 I
-903 EPLRTASIDIT
+903 
-914 VTPLT
+914 TPLT
-919 MNLTTSATQI
+919 LILDSSVDQIYYGDDAPVDISADI
-929 HYGQDSI
+929 
-936 TITADV
+936 
-942 VDAEHDQHVTDD
+942 VDAQNDQHLTDAD
-954 YNIEWTLNPEEAAIY
+954 GYIVEWFLNSTVNEICELNTNSGANIKL
-969 SLDNLSGKITHLSLN
+969 SVKKNLVK
-984 QAPDASRI
+984 APDKSI
-992 VTVTATARDK
+992 PVTVTAMAKKSGSVVCTASK
-1002 TSGAAICTSSTKITV
+1002 VITV
-1017 SPKTTI
+1017 NPKMTI
-1023 EKSYNCASGKT
+1023 EKAYNCPAGLE
-1034 QKLEFNDEDVN
+1034 QKLEFNSEHEN
-1045 KSSGTIKTS
+1045 KEIQSIKTS
-1054 YLTATGSVPVE
+1054 YLTSTGNEPIE
-1065 CARNNIPFLTLNGT
+1065 CKQDDLKILTFDSGN
-1079 NPSNL
+1079 
-1084 SITMKEDTSNYENYK
+1084 MKVHMNSDVQNFAEYK
-1099 YVLIS
+1099 YVKIS
-1104 VDLGDVLYNF
+1104 VDLGDILYNF
-1114 YIYPLQYNVYD
+1114 YIYPVQNNVYD
-1125 CVYGQDAVPF
+1125 YELNKGSGAAIA
-1135 TYVPTDLESIR
+1135 YVPTDIDSIKR
-1146 KLAKLGSEDKADN
+1146 LCSLDGD
-1159 GYPGYTYTY
+1159 GYTYKY
-1168 TDALGESCYLRLS
+1168 ARTDRDGKYCELRYS

-1191 SGNYVESSSGKWFM
+1191 NGNYVDSSSNKWFM
-1205 KRKTKNKDQNDGSDQ
+1205 RRQDNTNDWVF
-1220 AYYRLY
+1220 YRLE
-1226 GNKWYKFHSKN
+1226 GNHWYRFHNGDKN
-1237 SVKSEN
+1237 EQNLEKKAKITRFYWNLNNKTHLFDDNGKE
-1243 YATTA
+1243 TA
-1248 LYNQAKA
+1248 EVLN
-1255 ERTRYYWDLKD
+1255 
-1266 NVHLYDDSGN
+1266 S
-1276 EIGGEKGIQNT
+1276 
-1287 YFWQKWK
+1287 YFWKKWK

>member
-168 NKNGSG
+168 NRNESG
-174 ASGANVENIDIAV
+174 ISGENAENTDIAI
-187 AAEGDEENQTGTIS
+187 AAESDEENQTGTIS
-201 GNSSDIARDSKELI
+201 GNSSDIARDSEELI
-215 ARSVFAEGIEN
+215 ERSVFAEGIEN

-284 TIVGAPSSIDAGN
+284 TIVGAPNSIDAGN

-311 TTVVWKITDGADK
+311 TTVVWKITDGADN
-324 GSFPALDP
+324 GSFPDLDP

-341 NATGTITVIVSAK
+341 NATGTITVIVSAR

-394 GLNLN
+394 GLDLN

-414 EDNVPVIWTMD
+414 EDKVPVIWTMD

-438 GQISVKSESGTSDK
+438 GQISIGSEAGTSDK

-471 VKIARIDLLLPE
+471 VKIARIDLSLPE
-483 NNATCTIGT
+483 NNAIYTVGT

-539 AENDIGNWEVKASA
+539 AENDIGNWRVEASA
-553 DVSVR
+553 NVSVR
-558 GGYGTL
+558 KCYGSL
-564 SVTNTFSVSGYTA
+564 SVTNGFRVIFSDTG
-577 QIVLGKNKSLDT
+577 QIIAHENLEYDT
-589 IVIKNNQ
+589 IVAGR
-596 NTGEYIC
+596 TYECDGY
-603 QVNSGEGGF
+603 
-612 SFVTNKTIPG
+612 
-622 FWENSRINWY
+622 
-632 LKSGHNYSGIN
+632 
-643 VTPTENGNK
+643 NK
-652 NASVSV
+652 NDFYFSTANTNLNIVNVQSITWTLKGEHPGISFKPDGDTIKRKLTV
-658 SADAKTG
+658 AKNACHG
-665 FILCADYIKYTD
+665 FTLCADYVGVIRYDNGNPITV
-677 QTQTTEQIKI
+677 QL
-687 HAEKAIKVATGIE
+687 HAERTFKVANGIELESLSGDTAYVYGPNESEDYLLQVLLDVYDVNGSVSKIKVSSNKAKTLQWEGIGSGE
-700 IVSAHGDTV
+700 VNAH
-709 KVRDNYEF
+709 
-717 GINMIV
+717 
-723 YDSNGTQAKIPVRS
+723 
-737 DICND
+737 
-742 SNIVTITPDPWAE
+742 
-755 KHPCADGENWYFQ
+755 GENWKFHASSNDVGKTLNIVAKLQLFENVYDTKNNYYTDNDNFSK
-768 TSEPGTQ
+768 TISV
-775 KVTVELYKIPGAT
+775 KVVM
-788 VFNSNYG
+788 NY
-795 FKQEK
+795 
-800 SVEVI
+800 
-805 DTTTAHVVAVNNKT
+805 TAEIIVSDNKL
-819 SIFPGESTQIYLEL
+819 SLFPGESAQLYLRLKNKKGILNAQVNWNVDNSSAIKFDNNMSYQDSTFNNTKEIPIKIIASTDITQ
-833 LRDGQPITDKIDENW
+833 
-848 TCETING
+848 
-855 QTIGNLSPTY
+855 PT
-865 YEYAYA
+865 
-871 NEKENLITVTAN
+871 TVTLTAN
-883 SQITRATTYT
+883 YTLKDVANTTGTQSIQLT
-893 ITVSYKLYNN
+893 I
-903 EPLRTASIDIT
+903 
-914 VTPLT
+914 TPLT
-919 MNLTTSATQI
+919 LILDSSADQI
-929 HYGQDSI
+929 YYGDDAPVDIS
-936 TITADV
+936 ADI
-942 VDAEHDQHVTDD
+942 VDAQNDQHLTDAD
-954 YNIEWTLNPEEAAIY
+954 GYIVEWFLNSTVNEICELNTNSGANIKL
-969 SLDNLSGKITHLSLN
+969 SVKKNLVK
-984 QAPDASRI
+984 APDKSI
-992 VTVTATARDK
+992 PVTVTAMAKKSGSVVCTASK
-1002 TSGAAICTSSTKITV
+1002 VITV
-1017 SPKTTI
+1017 NPKMTI
-1023 EKSYNCASGKT
+1023 EKAYNCPAGLE
-1034 QKLEFNDEDVN
+1034 QKLEFNSEHEN
-1045 KSSGTIKTS
+1045 KEIQSIKTS
-1054 YLTATGSVPVE
+1054 YLTSTGNEPIE
-1065 CARNNIPFLTLNGT
+1065 CKQDDLKILTFDSGN
-1079 NPSNL
+1079 
-1084 SITMKEDTSNYENYK
+1084 MKVHMNSDAQNFAEYK
-1099 YVLIS
+1099 YVKIS
-1104 VDLGDVLYNF
+1104 VDLGDILYNF
-1114 YIYPLQYNVYD
+1114 YIYPVQNNVYD
-1125 CVYGQDAVPF
+1125 YELNKGSGAAIA
-1135 TYVPTDLESIR
+1135 YVPTDIDSIKR
-1146 KLAKLGSEDKADN
+1146 LCSLDGD
-1159 GYPGYTYTY
+1159 GYTYKY
-1168 TDALGESCYLRLS
+1168 ARTDRDGKYCELRYS

-1191 SGNYVESSSGKWFM
+1191 NGNYVDSSSNKWFM
-1205 KRKTKNKDQNDGSDQ
+1205 RRQDNTNDWVF
-1220 AYYRLY
+1220 YRLE
-1226 GNKWYKFHSKN
+1226 GNHWYRFHN
-1237 SVKSEN
+1237 GDKSEQN
-1243 YATTA
+1243 LEKKAKITRFYWNLNNKTHLFDDNGKETA
-1248 LYNQAKA
+1248 EVLN
-1255 ERTRYYWDLKD
+1255 
-1266 NVHLYDDSGN
+1266 S
-1276 EIGGEKGIQNT
+1276 
-1287 YFWQKWK
+1287 YFWKKWK

>member
-1 MFRTQKDE
+1 MFRTQKDT

-38 VVTLIGTGSNLFRD
+38 VVTLIGTGSNLFRG

-168 NKNGSG
+168 NRNESG
-174 ASGANVENIDIAV
+174 ISGENAENTDIAI
-187 AAEGDEENQTGTIS
+187 AAESDEENQTGTIS
-201 GNSSDIARDSKELI
+201 GNSSDIARDSEELI
-215 ARSVFAEGIEN
+215 ERSVFAEGIEN

-284 TIVGAPSSIDAGN
+284 TIVGAPNSIDAGN

-311 TTVVWKITDGADK
+311 TTVVWKITDGADN
-324 GSFPALDP
+324 GSFPDLDP

-394 GLNLN
+394 GLDLN

-414 EDNVPVIWTMD
+414 EDKVPVIWTMD

-438 GQISVKSESGTSDK
+438 GQISIGSEAGTSDK

-471 VKIARIDLLLPE
+471 VKIARIDLSLPE
-483 NNATCTIGT
+483 NNAIYTVGT

-539 AENDIGNWEVKASA
+539 AENDIGNWRVEASA
-553 DVSVR
+553 NVSVR
-558 GGYGTL
+558 KCYGSL
-564 SVTNTFSVSGYTA
+564 SVTNGFRVIFSDTGQIIAHENLGY
-577 QIVLGKNKSLDT
+577 DT
-589 IVIKNNQ
+589 IVAGR
-596 NTGEYIC
+596 TYECDGY
-603 QVNSGEGGF
+603 
-612 SFVTNKTIPG
+612 
-622 FWENSRINWY
+622 
-632 LKSGHNYSGIN
+632 
-643 VTPTENGNK
+643 NK
-652 NASVSV
+652 NDFYFSTANTNLNIVNVQSITWTLKGEHPGISFEPGGDTIKQKLKV
-658 SADAKTG
+658 AKNACHG
-665 FILCADYIKYTD
+665 FTLCADYVGVIRYDNGNPITV
-677 QTQTTEQIKI
+677 QL
-687 HAEKAIKVATGIE
+687 HAERTFKVANGIELESLSGDTAYVYGPNESEDYLLQVLLDVYDVNGSVSKIKVSSNKAKTLQWEGIG
-700 IVSAHGDTV
+700 SG
-709 KVRDNYEF
+709 KVN
-717 GINMIV
+717 
-723 YDSNGTQAKIPVRS
+723 
-737 DICND
+737 
-742 SNIVTITPDPWAE
+742 
-755 KHPCADGENWYFQ
+755 ADGENWKFHASSNDVGKTLNIVAKLQLFENVYDTKNNYYTDNDNFSK
-768 TSEPGTQ
+768 TISV
-775 KVTVELYKIPGAT
+775 KVVM
-788 VFNSNYG
+788 NY
-795 FKQEK
+795 
-800 SVEVI
+800 
-805 DTTTAHVVAVNNKT
+805 TAEIIASDNKL
-819 SIFPGESTQIYLEL
+819 SLFPGESAQLYLRLKNKKGILNAQVNWNVDNSSAIKFDNNMSYQDSTFNNTKEIPIKIIASTDITQ
-833 LRDGQPITDKIDENW
+833 
-848 TCETING
+848 
-855 QTIGNLSPTY
+855 PT
-865 YEYAYA
+865 
-871 NEKENLITVTAN
+871 TVTLTAN
-883 SQITRATTYT
+883 YTLKDVANTTGTQSIQLT
-893 ITVSYKLYNN
+893 I
-903 EPLRTASIDIT
+903 
-914 VTPLT
+914 TPLT
-919 MNLTTSATQI
+919 LILASSADQI
-929 HYGQDSI
+929 YYGDDAPVDIS
-936 TITADV
+936 ADI
-942 VDAEHDQHVTDD
+942 VDAQNDQHLTDAD
-954 YNIEWTLNPEEAAIY
+954 GYIVEWFLNSTVNEICELNTNSGANIKL
-969 SLDNLSGKITHLSLN
+969 SVKKNLVK
-984 QAPDASRI
+984 APDKSI
-992 VTVTATARDK
+992 PVTVTAMAKKSGSVVCTASK
-1002 TSGAAICTSSTKITV
+1002 VITV
-1017 SPKTTI
+1017 NPKMTI
-1023 EKSYNCASGKT
+1023 EKAYNCPAGLE
-1034 QKLEFNDEDVN
+1034 QKLEFNSEHEN
-1045 KSSGTIKTS
+1045 KEIQSIKTS
-1054 YLTATGSVPVE
+1054 YLTSTGNEPIE
-1065 CARNNIPFLTLNGT
+1065 CKQDDLKILTFDSGN
-1079 NPSNL
+1079 
-1084 SITMKEDTSNYENYK
+1084 MKVHMNSDVQNFAEYK
-1099 YVLIS
+1099 YVKIS
-1104 VDLGDVLYNF
+1104 VDLGDILYNF
-1114 YIYPLQYNVYD
+1114 YIYPVQNNVYD
-1125 CVYGQDAVPF
+1125 YELNKGSGAAIA
-1135 TYVPTDLESIR
+1135 YVPTDIDSIKR
-1146 KLAKLGSEDKADN
+1146 LCSLDGD
-1159 GYPGYTYTY
+1159 GYTYKY
-1168 TDALGESCYLRLS
+1168 ARTDRDGKYCELRYS

-1191 SGNYVESSSGKWFM
+1191 NGNYVDSSSNKWFM
-1205 KRKTKNKDQNDGSDQ
+1205 RRQDNTNDWVF
-1220 AYYRLY
+1220 YRLE
-1226 GNKWYKFHSKN
+1226 GNHWYRFHN
-1237 SVKSEN
+1237 GDKSEQN
-1243 YATTA
+1243 LEKKAKITRFYWNLNNKTHLFDDNGKETA
-1248 LYNQAKA
+1248 EVLN
-1255 ERTRYYWDLKD
+1255 
-1266 NVHLYDDSGN
+1266 S
-1276 EIGGEKGIQNT
+1276 
-1287 YFWQKWK
+1287 YFWKKWK

>member
-1 MFRTQKDE
+1 MFRTQKDT

-38 VVTLIGTGSNLFRD
+38 VVTLIGTGSNLFRG

-168 NKNGSG
+168 NKNESG
-174 ASGANVENIDIAV
+174 ISGENAENTDIAI
-187 AAEGDEENQTGTIS
+187 AAESDEENQTGIIS
-201 GNSSDIARDSKELI
+201 GNSSDIARDSEELI
-215 ARSVFAEGIEN
+215 ERSVFAEGIEN
-226 FTADVTKVESER
+226 FTADVTKVESES

-284 TIVGAPSSIDAGN
+284 TIVGAPNSIDAGN

-311 TTVVWKITDGADK
+311 TTVVWKITDGADN
-324 GSFPALDP
+324 GSFPDLDH

-438 GQISVKSESGTSDK
+438 GQISIGSEAGTSDK

-471 VKIARIDLLLPE
+471 VKIARIDLSLPE
-483 NNATCTIGT
+483 NNAIYTVGT

-497 CTYMEGGQVV
+497 CTYMEGGQVI

-539 AENDIGNWEVKASA
+539 AENDIGNWRVEASA
-553 DVSVR
+553 NVSVR
-558 GGYGTL
+558 KCYGSL
-564 SVTNTFSVSGYTA
+564 SVTNGFRVIFSDTG
-577 QIVLGKNKSLDT
+577 QIIAHENLEYDT
-589 IVIKNNQ
+589 IVAGR
-596 NTGEYIC
+596 TYECDGY
-603 QVNSGEGGF
+603 
-612 SFVTNKTIPG
+612 
-622 FWENSRINWY
+622 
-632 LKSGHNYSGIN
+632 
-643 VTPTENGNK
+643 NK
-652 NASVSV
+652 NDFYFSTANTNLNIVNVQSITWTLKGEHPGISLKPDGDTIKRKLTV
-658 SADAKTG
+658 AKNACHG
-665 FILCADYIKYTD
+665 FTLCADYVGVIRYDNGNPITV
-677 QTQTTEQIKI
+677 QL
-687 HAEKAIKVATGIE
+687 HAERTFKVANGIELESLSGDTAYVYGPNESEDYLLQVLLDVYDVNGSVSKIKVSSNKAKTLQWEGIGSGE
-700 IVSAHGDTV
+700 VNAH
-709 KVRDNYEF
+709 
-717 GINMIV
+717 
-723 YDSNGTQAKIPVRS
+723 
-737 DICND
+737 
-742 SNIVTITPDPWAE
+742 
-755 KHPCADGENWYFQ
+755 GENWKFHASSNDVGKTLNIVAKLQLFENVYDTKNNYYTDNDNFSK
-768 TSEPGTQ
+768 TISV
-775 KVTVELYKIPGAT
+775 KVVM
-788 VFNSNYG
+788 NY
-795 FKQEK
+795 
-800 SVEVI
+800 
-805 DTTTAHVVAVNNKT
+805 TAEIIVSDNKL
-819 SIFPGESTQIYLEL
+819 SLFPGESAQLYLRLKNKKGILNAQVNWNVDNSSAIKFDNNMSYQDSTFNNTKEIPIKIIASTDITQ
-833 LRDGQPITDKIDENW
+833 
-848 TCETING
+848 
-855 QTIGNLSPTY
+855 PT
-865 YEYAYA
+865 
-871 NEKENLITVTAN
+871 TVTLTAN
-883 SQITRATTYT
+883 YTLKDVANTTGTQSIQLT
-893 ITVSYKLYNN
+893 I
-903 EPLRTASIDIT
+903 
-914 VTPLT
+914 TPLT
-919 MNLTTSATQI
+919 LILDSSADQI
-929 HYGQDSI
+929 YYGDDAPVDIS
-936 TITADV
+936 ADI
-942 VDAEHDQHVTDD
+942 VDAQNDQHLTDAD
-954 YNIEWTLNPEEAAIY
+954 GYIVEWFLNSTVNEICELNTNSGANIKL
-969 SLDNLSGKITHLSLN
+969 SVKKNLVK
-984 QAPDASRI
+984 APDKSI
-992 VTVTATARDK
+992 PVTVTAMAKKSGSVVCTASK
-1002 TSGAAICTSSTKITV
+1002 VITV
-1017 SPKTTI
+1017 NPKMTI
-1023 EKSYNCASGKT
+1023 EKAYNCPAGLE
-1034 QKLEFNDEDVN
+1034 QKLEFNSEHEN
-1045 KSSGTIKTS
+1045 KEIQSIKTS
-1054 YLTATGSVPVE
+1054 YLTSTGNEPIE
-1065 CARNNIPFLTLNGT
+1065 CKQDDLKILTFDSGN
-1079 NPSNL
+1079 
-1084 SITMKEDTSNYENYK
+1084 MKVHMNSDAQNFAEYK
-1099 YVLIS
+1099 YVKIS
-1104 VDLGDVLYNF
+1104 VDLGDILYNF
-1114 YIYPLQYNVYD
+1114 YIYPVQNNVYD
-1125 CVYGQDAVPF
+1125 YELNKGSGAAIA
-1135 TYVPTDLESIR
+1135 YVPTDIDSIKR
-1146 KLAKLGSEDKADN
+1146 LCSLDGD
-1159 GYPGYTYTY
+1159 GYTYKY
-1168 TDALGESCYLRLS
+1168 ARTDRDGKYCELRYS

-1191 SGNYVESSSGKWFM
+1191 NGNYVDSSSNKWFM
-1205 KRKTKNKDQNDGSDQ
+1205 RRQDNTNDWVF
-1220 AYYRLY
+1220 YRLE
-1226 GNKWYKFHSKN
+1226 GNHWYRFHN
-1237 SVKSEN
+1237 GDKSEQN
-1243 YATTA
+1243 LEKKAKITRFYWNLNNKTHLFDDNGKETA
-1248 LYNQAKA
+1248 EVLN
-1255 ERTRYYWDLKD
+1255 
-1266 NVHLYDDSGN
+1266 S
-1276 EIGGEKGIQNT
+1276 
-1287 YFWQKWK
+1287 YFWKKWK

>member
-168 NKNGSG
+168 NRNESG
-174 ASGANVENIDIAV
+174 ISGENAENTDIAI
-187 AAEGDEENQTGTIS
+187 AAESDEENQTGTIS

-215 ARSVFAEGIEN
+215 ERSVFAEGIEN

-284 TIVGAPSSIDAGN
+284 TIVGAPNSIDAGN

-311 TTVVWKITDGADK
+311 TTVVWKITDGADN
-324 GSFPALDP
+324 GSFPDLDP

-394 GLNLN
+394 GLDLN

-414 EDNVPVIWTMD
+414 EDKVPVIWTMD

-438 GQISVKSESGTSDK
+438 GQISIGSEAGTSDK

-471 VKIARIDLLLPE
+471 VKIARIDLSLPE
-483 NNATCTIGT
+483 NNATYTIGT

-539 AENDIGNWEVKASA
+539 AENDIGNWRVEASA
-553 DVSVR
+553 NVSVR
-558 GGYGTL
+558 KCYGSL
-564 SVTNTFSVSGYTA
+564 SVTNGFRVIFSDTGQIIAHENLGY
-577 QIVLGKNKSLDT
+577 DT
-589 IVIKNNQ
+589 IVAGR
-596 NTGEYIC
+596 TYECDGY
-603 QVNSGEGGF
+603 
-612 SFVTNKTIPG
+612 
-622 FWENSRINWY
+622 
-632 LKSGHNYSGIN
+632 
-643 VTPTENGNK
+643 NK
-652 NASVSV
+652 NDFYFSTANTNLNIVNVQSITWTLKGEHPGISFEPDGDTIKRKLTV
-658 SADAKTG
+658 AKNACHG
-665 FILCADYIKYTD
+665 FTLCADYVGVIRYDNGNPITV
-677 QTQTTEQIKI
+677 QL
-687 HAEKAIKVATGIE
+687 HAERTFKVANGIELESLSGDTAYVYGPNESEDYLLQVLLDVYDVNGSVSKIKVSSNKAKTLQWEGIGSGE
-700 IVSAHGDTV
+700 VNAH
-709 KVRDNYEF
+709 
-717 GINMIV
+717 
-723 YDSNGTQAKIPVRS
+723 
-737 DICND
+737 
-742 SNIVTITPDPWAE
+742 
-755 KHPCADGENWYFQ
+755 GENWKFHASSNDVGKTLNIVAKLQLFENVYDTKNNYYTDNDNFSK
-768 TSEPGTQ
+768 TISV
-775 KVTVELYKIPGAT
+775 KVVM
-788 VFNSNYG
+788 NY
-795 FKQEK
+795 
-800 SVEVI
+800 
-805 DTTTAHVVAVNNKT
+805 TAEIIASDNKL
-819 SIFPGESTQIYLEL
+819 SLFPGESAQLYLRLKNKKGILNAQVNWNVDNSSAIKFDNNMSYQDSTFNNTKEIPIKIIASTDITQ
-833 LRDGQPITDKIDENW
+833 
-848 TCETING
+848 
-855 QTIGNLSPTY
+855 PT
-865 YEYAYA
+865 
-871 NEKENLITVTAN
+871 TVTLTAN
-883 SQITRATTYT
+883 YTLKDVANTTGTQSIQLT
-893 ITVSYKLYNN
+893 I
-903 EPLRTASIDIT
+903 
-914 VTPLT
+914 TPLT
-919 MNLTTSATQI
+919 LILDSSVDQIYYGDDAPVDISADI
-929 HYGQDSI
+929 
-936 TITADV
+936 
-942 VDAEHDQHVTDD
+942 VDAQNDQHLTDAD
-954 YNIEWTLNPEEAAIY
+954 GYIVEWFLNSTVNEICELNTNSGANIKL
-969 SLDNLSGKITHLSLN
+969 SVKKNLVK
-984 QAPDASRI
+984 APDKSI
-992 VTVTATARDK
+992 PVTVTAMAKKSGSVVCTASK
-1002 TSGAAICTSSTKITV
+1002 VITV
-1017 SPKTTI
+1017 NPKMTI
-1023 EKSYNCASGKT
+1023 EKAYNCPAGLE
-1034 QKLEFNDEDVN
+1034 QKLEFNSEHEN
-1045 KSSGTIKTS
+1045 KEIQSIKTS
-1054 YLTATGSVPVE
+1054 YLTSTGNEPIE
-1065 CARNNIPFLTLNGT
+1065 CKQDDLKILTFDSGN
-1079 NPSNL
+1079 
-1084 SITMKEDTSNYENYK
+1084 MKVHMNSDVQNFAEYK
-1099 YVLIS
+1099 YVKIS
-1104 VDLGDVLYNF
+1104 VDLGDILYNF
-1114 YIYPLQYNVYD
+1114 YIYPVQNNVYD
-1125 CVYGQDAVPF
+1125 YELNKGSGAAIA
-1135 TYVPTDLESIR
+1135 YVPTDIDSIKR
-1146 KLAKLGSEDKADN
+1146 LCSLDGD
-1159 GYPGYTYTY
+1159 GYTYKY
-1168 TDALGESCYLRLS
+1168 ARTDRDGKYCELRYS

-1191 SGNYVESSSGKWFM
+1191 NGNYVDSSSNKWFM
-1205 KRKTKNKDQNDGSDQ
+1205 RRQDNTNDWVF
-1220 AYYRLY
+1220 YRLE
-1226 GNKWYKFHSKN
+1226 GNHWYRFHN
-1237 SVKSEN
+1237 GDKSEQN
-1243 YATTA
+1243 LEKKAKITRFYWNLNNKTHLFDDNGKETA
-1248 LYNQAKA
+1248 EVLN
-1255 ERTRYYWDLKD
+1255 
-1266 NVHLYDDSGN
+1266 S
-1276 EIGGEKGIQNT
+1276 
-1287 YFWQKWK
+1287 YFWKKWK

>member
-1 MFRTQKDE
+1 MFRTQKDT

-38 VVTLIGTGSNLFRD
+38 VVTLIGTGSNLFRG

-168 NKNGSG
+168 NKNESG
-174 ASGANVENIDIAV
+174 ISGENAENTDIAI
-187 AAEGDEENQTGTIS
+187 AAESDEENQTGIIS
-201 GNSSDIARDSKELI
+201 GNSSDIARDSEELI
-215 ARSVFAEGIEN
+215 ERSVFAEGIEN
-226 FTADVTKVESER
+226 FTADVTKVESES

-284 TIVGAPSSIDAGN
+284 TIVGAPNSIDAGN

-341 NATGTITVIVSAK
+341 NATGTITVTVSAR

-438 GQISVKSESGTSDK
+438 GQISVGSEAGTSDK

-471 VKIARIDLLLPE
+471 VKIARIDLSLPE
-483 NNATCTIGT
+483 NNAIYTVGT

-507 ETIDGNNASD
+507 ETIDGNNTSD

-539 AENDIGNWEVKASA
+539 AENDIGNWRVEASA
-553 DVSVR
+553 NVSVR
-558 GGYGTL
+558 KCYGSL
-564 SVTNTFSVSGYTA
+564 SVTNGFRVIFSDTGQIIAHENLGY
-577 QIVLGKNKSLDT
+577 DT
-589 IVIKNNQ
+589 IVAGR
-596 NTGEYIC
+596 TYECDGY
-603 QVNSGEGGF
+603 
-612 SFVTNKTIPG
+612 
-622 FWENSRINWY
+622 
-632 LKSGHNYSGIN
+632 
-643 VTPTENGNK
+643 NK
-652 NASVSV
+652 NDFYFSTANTNLNIVNVQSITWTLKGEHPGISFEPDGDTIKRKLTV
-658 SADAKTG
+658 AKNACHG
-665 FILCADYIKYTD
+665 FTLCADYVGVIRYDNGNPITV
-677 QTQTTEQIKI
+677 QL
-687 HAEKAIKVATGIE
+687 HAERTFKVANGIELESLSGDTAYVYGPNESEDYLLQVLLDVYDVNGSVSKIKVSSNKAKTLQWEGIGSGE
-700 IVSAHGDTV
+700 VNAH
-709 KVRDNYEF
+709 
-717 GINMIV
+717 
-723 YDSNGTQAKIPVRS
+723 
-737 DICND
+737 
-742 SNIVTITPDPWAE
+742 
-755 KHPCADGENWYFQ
+755 GENWKFHASSNDVGKTLNIVAKLQLFENVYDTKNNYYTDNVNFSK
-768 TSEPGTQ
+768 TISV
-775 KVTVELYKIPGAT
+775 KVVM
-788 VFNSNYG
+788 NY
-795 FKQEK
+795 
-800 SVEVI
+800 
-805 DTTTAHVVAVNNKT
+805 TAEIIASDNKL
-819 SIFPGESTQIYLEL
+819 SLFPGESAQLYLRLKNKKGILNAQVNWNVDNSSAIKFDNNMSYQDSTFNNTKEIPIKIIASTDITQ
-833 LRDGQPITDKIDENW
+833 
-848 TCETING
+848 
-855 QTIGNLSPTY
+855 PT
-865 YEYAYA
+865 
-871 NEKENLITVTAN
+871 TVTLTAN
-883 SQITRATTYT
+883 YTLKDVANTTGTQSIQLT
-893 ITVSYKLYNN
+893 I
-903 EPLRTASIDIT
+903 
-914 VTPLT
+914 TPLT
-919 MNLTTSATQI
+919 LILDSSADQI
-929 HYGQDSI
+929 YYGDDAPVDIS
-936 TITADV
+936 ADI
-942 VDAEHDQHVTDD
+942 VDAQNDQHLTDAD
-954 YNIEWTLNPEEAAIY
+954 GYIVEWFLNSTVNEICELNTNSGANIKL
-969 SLDNLSGKITHLSLN
+969 SVKKNLVK
-984 QAPDASRI
+984 APDKSI
-992 VTVTATARDK
+992 PVTVTAMAKKSGSVVCTASK
-1002 TSGAAICTSSTKITV
+1002 VITV
-1017 SPKTTI
+1017 NPKMTI
-1023 EKSYNCASGKT
+1023 EKAYNCPAGLE
-1034 QKLEFNDEDVN
+1034 QKLEFNSEHEN
-1045 KSSGTIKTS
+1045 KEIQSIKTS
-1054 YLTATGSVPVE
+1054 YLTSTGNEPIE
-1065 CARNNIPFLTLNGT
+1065 CKQDDLKILTFDSGN
-1079 NPSNL
+1079 
-1084 SITMKEDTSNYENYK
+1084 MKVHMNSDAQNFAEYK
-1099 YVLIS
+1099 YVKIS
-1104 VDLGDVLYNF
+1104 VDLGDILYNF
-1114 YIYPLQYNVYD
+1114 YIYPVQNNVYD
-1125 CVYGQDAVPF
+1125 YELNQGSGAAIA
-1135 TYVPTDLESIR
+1135 YVPTDIDSIKR
-1146 KLAKLGSEDKADN
+1146 LCSLDGD
-1159 GYPGYTYTY
+1159 GYTYKY
-1168 TDALGESCYLRLS
+1168 ARTDRDGKYCELRYS

-1191 SGNYVESSSGKWFM
+1191 NGNYVDSSSNKWFM
-1205 KRKTKNKDQNDGSDQ
+1205 RRQDNTNDWVF
-1220 AYYRLY
+1220 YRLE
-1226 GNKWYKFHSKN
+1226 GNHWYRFHN
-1237 SVKSEN
+1237 GDKSEQN
-1243 YATTA
+1243 LEKKAKITRFYWNLNNKTHLFDDNGKETA
-1248 LYNQAKA
+1248 EVLN
-1255 ERTRYYWDLKD
+1255 
-1266 NVHLYDDSGN
+1266 S
-1276 EIGGEKGIQNT
+1276 
-1287 YFWQKWK
+1287 YFWKKWK

>member
-168 NKNGSG
+168 NRNESG
-174 ASGANVENIDIAV
+174 ISGENAENTDIAI
-187 AAEGDEENQTGTIS
+187 AAESDEENQTGTIS

-215 ARSVFAEGIEN
+215 ERSVFAEGIEN

-284 TIVGAPSSIDAGN
+284 TIVGAPNSIDADN

-311 TTVVWKITDGADK
+311 TTVVWKITDGADN
-324 GSFPALDP
+324 GSFPDLDP

-394 GLNLN
+394 GLDLN

-414 EDNVPVIWTMD
+414 EDKVPVIWTMD

-438 GQISVKSESGTSDK
+438 GQISIGSEAGTSDK

-471 VKIARIDLLLPE
+471 VKIARIDLSLPK
-483 NNATCTIGT
+483 NNATYTIGT

-539 AENDIGNWEVKASA
+539 AENDIGNWRVEASA
-553 DVSVR
+553 NVSVR
-558 GGYGTL
+558 KCYGSL
-564 SVTNTFSVSGYTA
+564 SVTNGFRVIFSDTGQIIAHENLGY
-577 QIVLGKNKSLDT
+577 DT
-589 IVIKNNQ
+589 IVAGR
-596 NTGEYIC
+596 TYECDGY
-603 QVNSGEGGF
+603 
-612 SFVTNKTIPG
+612 
-622 FWENSRINWY
+622 
-632 LKSGHNYSGIN
+632 
-643 VTPTENGNK
+643 NK
-652 NASVSV
+652 NDFYFSTANTNLNIVNVQSITWTLKGEHPGISFEPDGDTIKRKLTV
-658 SADAKTG
+658 AKNACHG
-665 FILCADYIKYTD
+665 FTLCADYVGVIRYDNGNPITV
-677 QTQTTEQIKI
+677 QL
-687 HAEKAIKVATGIE
+687 HAERTFKVANGIELESLSGDTAYVYGPNESEDYLLQVLLDVYDVNGSVSKIKVSSNKAKTLQWEGIGSGE
-700 IVSAHGDTV
+700 VNAH
-709 KVRDNYEF
+709 
-717 GINMIV
+717 
-723 YDSNGTQAKIPVRS
+723 
-737 DICND
+737 
-742 SNIVTITPDPWAE
+742 
-755 KHPCADGENWYFQ
+755 GENWKFHASSNDVGKTLNIVAKLQLFENVYDTKNNYYTDNDNFSK
-768 TSEPGTQ
+768 TISV
-775 KVTVELYKIPGAT
+775 KVVM
-788 VFNSNYG
+788 NY
-795 FKQEK
+795 
-800 SVEVI
+800 
-805 DTTTAHVVAVNNKT
+805 TAEIIASDNKL
-819 SIFPGESTQIYLEL
+819 SLFPGESAQLYLRLKNKKGILNAQVNWNVDNSSAIKFDNNMSYQDSTFNNTKEIPIKIIASTDITQ
-833 LRDGQPITDKIDENW
+833 
-848 TCETING
+848 
-855 QTIGNLSPTY
+855 PT
-865 YEYAYA
+865 
-871 NEKENLITVTAN
+871 TVTLTAN
-883 SQITRATTYT
+883 YTLKDVANTTGTQSIQLT
-893 ITVSYKLYNN
+893 I
-903 EPLRTASIDIT
+903 
-914 VTPLT
+914 TPLT
-919 MNLTTSATQI
+919 LILDSSVDQIYYGDDAPVDISADI
-929 HYGQDSI
+929 
-936 TITADV
+936 
-942 VDAEHDQHVTDD
+942 VDAQNDQHLTDAD
-954 YNIEWTLNPEEAAIY
+954 GYIVEWFLNSTVNEICELNTNSGANIKL
-969 SLDNLSGKITHLSLN
+969 SVKKNLVK
-984 QAPDASRI
+984 APDKSI
-992 VTVTATARDK
+992 PVTVTAMAKKSGSVVCTASK
-1002 TSGAAICTSSTKITV
+1002 VITV
-1017 SPKTTI
+1017 NPKMTI
-1023 EKSYNCASGKT
+1023 EKAYNCPAGLE
-1034 QKLEFNDEDVN
+1034 QKLEFNSEHEN
-1045 KSSGTIKTS
+1045 KEIQSIKTS
-1054 YLTATGSVPVE
+1054 YLTSTGNEPIE
-1065 CARNNIPFLTLNGT
+1065 CKQDDLKILTFDSGN
-1079 NPSNL
+1079 
-1084 SITMKEDTSNYENYK
+1084 MKVHMNSDVQNFAEYK
-1099 YVLIS
+1099 YVKIS
-1104 VDLGDVLYNF
+1104 VDLGDILYNF
-1114 YIYPLQYNVYD
+1114 YIYPVQNNVYD
-1125 CVYGQDAVPF
+1125 YELNKGSGAAIA
-1135 TYVPTDLESIR
+1135 YVPTDIDSIKR
-1146 KLAKLGSEDKADN
+1146 LCSLDGD
-1159 GYPGYTYTY
+1159 GYTYKY
-1168 TDALGESCYLRLS
+1168 ARTDRDGKYCELRYS

-1191 SGNYVESSSGKWFM
+1191 NGNYVDSSSNKWFM
-1205 KRKTKNKDQNDGSDQ
+1205 RRQDNTNDWVF
-1220 AYYRLY
+1220 YRLE
-1226 GNKWYKFHSKN
+1226 GNHWYRFHN
-1237 SVKSEN
+1237 GDKSEQN
-1243 YATTA
+1243 LEKKAKITRFYWNLNNKTHLFDDNGKETA
-1248 LYNQAKA
+1248 EVLN
-1255 ERTRYYWDLKD
+1255 
-1266 NVHLYDDSGN
+1266 S
-1276 EIGGEKGIQNT
+1276 
-1287 YFWQKWK
+1287 YFWKKWK